1 MTTTGKKLKVIFML
15 IILSLSNF
23 VPLSAIA
30 DTTDDPTVLE
40 TISAEVISDQS
51 GKKALNIK
59 LNANNTSAEKIEKE
73 TGLVENYLSDVER
86 KEGDGYAYQ
95 VNSGK
100 ITLEISSNTKQ
111 TIDLSFPIDPA
122 LYHSQANKL
131 IVDNKE
137 YDIIDETENKKD
149 TDVSVPKPDEIEE
162 ESSKENENSV
172 SPFTLPTLSLPAVS
186 VPSNQ
191 TIPTEYT
198 TDDQG
203 TYPKASWQ
211 PTGNTNVL
219 DHQGNK
225 NGTNQW
231 DGINSWNGDPNDRTH
246 SYIEYGGTGNQADYA
261 IRKYAKETSTPG
273 LFDVYLNARGNVQ
286 KDITPLDLVL
296 VVDWSGSMNDN
307 NRIGEVKIGVDRF
320 VDTLADSGI
329 TDKINMG
336 YVGYSIEGYSYSNG
350 AVQMGSF
357 DSVKNQV
364 KSITPSWTNGGTFTQ
379 KALRDAGN
387 MLSVPN
393 GHKKVIVLLTDGVP
407 TFSYK
412 VQRVHAQSSSNYYGT
427 QFSNTQDRPGNTSLI
442 SRIYDA
448 PDQNNL
454 SRRIDSTFIATIGE
468 AMALK
473 ERGIE
478 IHGLGIQL
486 QSDPAAGLS
495 KAEVESRMRQMVSS
509 DEKGDLYYESAD
521 HATDISEYLA
531 KKAVQ
536 ISATVSNGQINDPIA
551 EPFIY
556 QPGTLSVKSVGTSP
570 TTVTPSISIE
580 GNTIKSNQ
588 IYLGKDQEIQI
599 HYQVRIQTENE
610 DFHPNF
616 WYQMNGR
623 TTFQPNIDTNELAE
637 FGIPSAKAPGVS
649 LHIKKLWEEFDNNL
663 ADRPDQVTF
672 EIQREHTTNA
682 AAWKNGYIRIIK
694 PAKDTTN
701 TWERADID
709 KLSANSGESYQ
720 EILSLPQYNNQGQAF
735 SYQTIKE
742 LPVPGYNSQQI
753 DAMTWK
759 NTKQFTP
766 LNLKITKNSSTG
778 EKDLIG
784 AVFKLTGDSIDTLLT
799 DHGDGT
805 YSLPEN
811 VKLQKEM
818 TYTLTETKAP
828 EGHELSKKTTWEIK
842 IASDGTVT
850 IDGKTVTTSDDTIQ
864 LTIENP
870 FVEVPVAVRKY
881 AMQGTD
887 KEINLKGAAFSL
899 QKKEAN
905 GTYQPIDSQT
915 TNEKGQLIVN
925 HLEVGKYNLE
935 EVKAPD
941 NAEMIEK
948 QTITPFEILANSQTP
963 VEKTIKND
971 TSKVDKTTP
980 QLNGKDVAI
989 GEKIQYE
996 ISVNIPLGIADKE
1009 GTQNKYTTFKLIDTH
1024 DAALTFDNDSSGT
1037 YAYALYDGNKEIDP
1051 VNYSVTEQ
1059 TDGFTVSVDP
1069 NYIPSLTPGGTLKF
1083 VYYMHLNEKADP
1095 TKGFSNQANVD
1106 NGHTND
1112 QTPPSVDVV
1121 TGGKRFVKVDGDV
1134 TSDQTLAGAE
1144 FVVRDQDSDTAKY
1157 LSIDPSTKAVS
1168 WVSAKESATVFTTT
1182 SNGLIDVTG
1191 LKYGTY
1197 YLEET
1202 KAPEKYVP
1210 LTNRVAFTID
1220 EQSYVTAGQ
1229 LISPEKIPNKHKG
1242 TLPSTGGKG
1251 IYVYIGAGVVL
1262 LLIAGLYFARRKH
1275 SQI

>member
-1 MTTTGKKLKVIFML
+1 MTTTGKKLKVVFVL
-15 IILSLSNF
+15 ILLSLSNILP
-23 VPLSAIA
+23 VTAIA
-30 DTTDDPTVLE
+30 EAADNPTMLE
-40 TISAEVISDQS
+40 IISAEITSDQS
-51 GKKALNIK
+51 GKKALNVK
-59 LNANNTSAEKIEKE
+59 LNANNNSTKKVEKE
-73 TGLVENYLSDVER
+73 IGLVENYLSDVER

-95 VNSGK
+95 VKSGK
-100 ITLEISSNTKQ
+100 TMLEISPNTKQ
-111 TIDLSFPIDPA
+111 TINLSLPIDPT
-122 LYHSQANKL
+122 LYHSQTNKL

-137 YDIIDETENKKD
+137 YDITDAKEHKKETEVSTSNTDETKEG
-149 TDVSVPKPDEIEE
+149 VSE
-162 ESSKENENSV
+162 ENENSV
-172 SPFTLPTLSLPAVS
+172 SPFTLPRLSLPAVTVS
-186 VPSNQ
+186 TNQ
-191 TIPTEYT
+191 TISTEYT

-203 TYPKASWQ
+203 TYPKANWQ

-225 NGTNQW
+225 NGSNQW
-231 DGINSWNGDPNDRTH
+231 DGINSWDGDPNDRTH

-261 IRKYAKETSTPG
+261 IRKFAKETTTPG

-307 NRIGEVKIGVDRF
+307 DRIGEVKIGVDRF

-336 YVGYSIEGYSYSNG
+336 YVGYSSEGHNYSNG
-350 AVQMGSF
+350 TVQMGSF

-379 KALRDAGN
+379 KGLRDAGD

-412 VQRVHAQSSSNYYGT
+412 VQRVRAQSSNDYYGT
-427 QFSNTQDRPGNTSLI
+427 QFSNTQDQPGNTS
-442 SRIYDA
+442 RIARSYYA
-448 PDQNNL
+448 PDQNNQ

-556 QPGTLSVKSVGTSP
+556 QPGTLSVKSVGTNP
-570 TTVTPSISIE
+570 TTVTPTISID

-588 IYLGKDQEIQI
+588 IYLGKNQEIQI

-623 TTFQPNIDTNELAE
+623 TTFQPSIDTDELAE
-637 FGIPSAKAPGVS
+637 FGIPSAKAPGVN
-649 LHIKKLWEEFDNNL
+649 LHIKKLWEEFDNNP
-663 ADRPDQVTF
+663 ANRPDQVTF
-672 EIQREHTTNA
+672 EIQRNHTTDA
-682 AAWKNGYIRIIK
+682 AAWKNGYIRITK
-694 PAKDTTN
+694 PTKDTAN
-701 TWERADID
+701 TWERADVE

-742 LPVPGYNSQQI
+742 LPVPGYDSQQI
-753 DAMTWK
+753 DALTWK

-766 LNLKITKNSSTG
+766 LDLKITKNSSTG

-799 DHGDGT
+799 DNGDGT

-828 EGHELSKKTTWEIK
+828 EGHELSKKTTWKIK
-842 IASDGTVT
+842 IASNGTVT
-850 IDGKTVTTSDDTIQ
+850 VDGKIVTTSDDTIQ

-870 FVEVPVAVRKY
+870 FIEIPIAVRKY
-881 AMQGTD
+881 TMQGTG
-887 KEINLKGAAFSL
+887 KEMNLKGAAFAL
-899 QKKEAN
+899 QKKETN
-905 GTYQPIDSQT
+905 GAYQPMDNQT
-915 TNEKGQLIVN
+915 TNEKG
-925 HLEVGKYNLE
+925 
-935 EVKAPD
+935 
-941 NAEMIEK
+941 
-948 QTITPFEILANSQTP
+948 LA
-963 VEKTIKND
+963 I
-971 TSKVDKTTP
+971 
-980 QLNGKDVAI
+980 
-989 GEKIQYE
+989 
-996 ISVNIPLGIADKE
+996 
-1009 GTQNKYTTFKLIDTH
+1009 
-1024 DAALTFDNDSSGT
+1024 FD
-1037 YAYALYDGNKEIDP
+1037 
-1051 VNYSVTEQ
+1051 
-1059 TDGFTVSVDP
+1059 
-1069 NYIPSLTPGGTLKF
+1069 SLTPGEYRVVETAGPAGYDTSPGNYEFQIDKYGKIIYTGKNIETTNGMWTLTHQNRLKAFDLTVHKKEDNGQALKGAKFRLQGPEIDLELPKDGQETDTFLFENLKPGTYKLTETFTPGGYQGLKEP
-1083 VYYMHLNEKADP
+1083 VTIIIKEDGSIQVEGQDYESVLSPGAKNNQISLDI
-1095 TKGFSNQANVD
+1095 TNQAKV
-1106 NGHTND
+1106 
-1112 QTPPSVDVV
+1112 PLPE
-1121 TGGKRFVKVDGDV
+1121 TGGIGR
-1134 TSDQTLAGAE
+1134 L
-1144 FVVRDQDSDTAKY
+1144 
-1157 LSIDPSTKAVS
+1157 
-1168 WVSAKESATVFTTT
+1168 
-1182 SNGLIDVTG
+1182 
-1191 LKYGTY
+1191 
-1197 YLEET
+1197 
-1202 KAPEKYVP
+1202 
-1210 LTNRVAFTID
+1210 
-1220 EQSYVTAGQ
+1220 
-1229 LISPEKIPNKHKG
+1229 
-1242 TLPSTGGKG
+1242 G
-1251 IYVYIGAGVVL
+1251 IYLVGMIGCTFSIWYLFFKKERG
-1262 LLIAGLYFARRKH
+1262 G
-1275 SQI
+1275 S

>member
-1 MTTTGKKLKVIFML
+1 MTTTGKKLKVVFVL
-15 IILSLSNF
+15 ILLSLSNILP
-23 VPLSAIA
+23 VTAIA
-30 DTTDDPTVLE
+30 EATDNPTMLE
-40 TISAEVISDQS
+40 IISAEITSDQS
-51 GKKALNIK
+51 GKKALNVK
-59 LNANNTSAEKIEKE
+59 LNANNNSTEKVEKE
-73 TGLVENYLSDVER
+73 IGLVENYLSDVER

-95 VNSGK
+95 VKSGK
-100 ITLEISSNTKQ
+100 TTLEISPNTKQ
-111 TIDLSFPIDPA
+111 TINLSLPIDPT
-122 LYHSQANKL
+122 LYHSQTNKL

-137 YDIIDETENKKD
+137 YDITDATEHKKETEVSTPNTDETKEG
-149 TDVSVPKPDEIEE
+149 VPE
-162 ESSKENENSV
+162 ENENSV
-172 SPFTLPTLSLPAVS
+172 SPFTLPTLSLPAMTVS
-186 VPSNQ
+186 ANQ

-203 TYPKASWQ
+203 TYPKANWQ

-225 NGTNQW
+225 NGSNQW
-231 DGINSWNGDPNDRTH
+231 DGINSWDGDPNDRTH

-261 IRKYAKETSTPG
+261 IRKFAKETTTPG

-307 NRIGEVKIGVDRF
+307 DRIGEVKIGVDRF
-320 VDTLADSGI
+320 VDTLSDSGI

-336 YVGYSIEGYSYSNG
+336 YVDYSSDGYNYSNG
-350 AVQMGSF
+350 TVQMGSF

-379 KALRDAGN
+379 KGLRDAGD

-412 VQRVHAQSSSNYYGT
+412 VQRVHAQPSNDYYGT
-427 QFSNTQDRPGNTSLI
+427 QFSNTQDQPGNTS
-442 SRIYDA
+442 RIARSYYA
-448 PDQNNL
+448 PDQNNQ

-495 KAEVESRMRQMVSS
+495 KAEVESRMRQMVSA

-556 QPGTLSVKSVGTSP
+556 KPGTLSVKSVGTNP
-570 TTVTPSISIE
+570 TTVTPTISID

-610 DFHPNF
+610 DFQPNF

-623 TTFQPNIDTNELAE
+623 TTFQPSIDTDELAE
-637 FGIPSAKAPGVS
+637 FGIPSAKAPGVN
-649 LHIKKLWEEFDNNL
+649 LHIKKLWEEFDNNP
-663 ADRPDQVTF
+663 ANRPDQVTF
-672 EIQREHTTNA
+672 EIQRNHTTDA
-682 AAWKNGYIRIIK
+682 AAWKNGYIRITK
-694 PAKDTTN
+694 PAKDTAN
-701 TWERADID
+701 SWERADVD
-709 KLSANSGESYQ
+709 KLSANSGESYH

-742 LPVPGYNSQQI
+742 LPVPGYDSQQI
-753 DAMTWK
+753 DALTWK

-766 LNLKITKNSSTG
+766 LDLKITKNSSTG

-799 DHGDGT
+799 DNGDGT

-870 FVEVPVAVRKY
+870 FVEIPIAVRKY
-881 AMQGTD
+881 TMQGTG
-887 KEINLKGAAFSL
+887 KEMNLKGAAFAL

-905 GTYQPIDSQT
+905 GAYQPMDSQT
-915 TNEKGQLIVN
+915 TNEKG
-925 HLEVGKYNLE
+925 
-935 EVKAPD
+935 
-941 NAEMIEK
+941 
-948 QTITPFEILANSQTP
+948 LA
-963 VEKTIKND
+963 I
-971 TSKVDKTTP
+971 
-980 QLNGKDVAI
+980 
-989 GEKIQYE
+989 
-996 ISVNIPLGIADKE
+996 
-1009 GTQNKYTTFKLIDTH
+1009 
-1024 DAALTFDNDSSGT
+1024 FD
-1037 YAYALYDGNKEIDP
+1037 
-1051 VNYSVTEQ
+1051 
-1059 TDGFTVSVDP
+1059 
-1069 NYIPSLTPGGTLKF
+1069 SLTPGEYRVVETAGPVGYDTSPGNYEFQIDKYGKIIYTGENTETTNGMWTLT
-1083 VYYMHLNEKADP
+1083 HQNRLKAFDL
-1095 TKGFSNQANVD
+1095 TVHKKED
-1106 NGHTND
+1106 NGQALKGAKFRLQGPEMD
-1112 QTPPSVDVV
+1112 LELP
-1121 TGGKRFVKVDGDV
+1121 K
-1134 TSDQTLAGAE
+1134 AGQE
-1144 FVVRDQDSDTAKY
+1144 TDTF
-1157 LSIDPSTKAVS
+1157 LF
-1168 WVSAKESATVFTTT
+1168 E
-1182 SNGLIDVTG
+1182 N
-1191 LKYGTY
+1191 LKPGTY
-1197 YLEET
+1197 KLTET
-1202 KAPEKYVP
+1202 FTPVCQ
-1210 LTNRVAFTID
+1210 NRD
-1220 EQSYVTAGQ
+1220 
-1229 LISPEKIPNKHKG
+1229 K
-1242 TLPSTGGKG
+1242 
-1251 IYVYIGAGVVL
+1251 
-1262 LLIAGLYFARRKH
+1262 
-1275 SQI
+1275 

>member
-1 MTTTGKKLKVIFML
+1 MTTTGKKLKVVFVL
-15 IILSLSNF
+15 ILLSLSNILP
-23 VPLSAIA
+23 VTATA
-30 DTTDDPTVLE
+30 EATDNPTMLE
-40 TISAEVISDQS
+40 IISAEITSDQS
-51 GKKALNIK
+51 GKKALNVK
-59 LNANNTSAEKIEKE
+59 LNANNNSTEKVEKE
-73 TGLVENYLSDVER
+73 IGLVENYLRDVER

-95 VNSGK
+95 VKSGK
-100 ITLEISSNTKQ
+100 TTLEISPNTKQ
-111 TIDLSFPIDPA
+111 TINLSLPIDPT
-122 LYHSQANKL
+122 LYHSQTNKL

-137 YDIIDETENKKD
+137 YDITDATEHKKETEVSTPNTDETKEGI
-149 TDVSVPKPDEIEE
+149 SE
-162 ESSKENENSV
+162 ENENSV
-172 SPFTLPTLSLPAVS
+172 SPFTLPTLSLPAMTVS
-186 VPSNQ
+186 ANQ

-203 TYPKASWQ
+203 TYPKANWQ

-225 NGTNQW
+225 NGSNQW
-231 DGINSWNGDPNDRTH
+231 DGINSWDGDPNDRTH

-261 IRKYAKETSTPG
+261 IRKFAKETTTPG

-307 NRIGEVKIGVDRF
+307 DRIGEVKIGVDRF

-336 YVGYSIEGYSYSNG
+336 YVGYSSEGHLYSNG
-350 AVQMGSF
+350 TVQMGSF

-379 KALRDAGN
+379 KGLRDAGD

-412 VQRVHAQSSSNYYGT
+412 VQRVHAQSSNDYYGT
-427 QFSNTQDRPGNTSLI
+427 QFSNTQDQPGNTS
-442 SRIYDA
+442 RIARSYYA
-448 PDQNNL
+448 PDQNNQ

-495 KAEVESRMRQMVSS
+495 KAEVESRMRQMVSA

-556 QPGTLSVKSVGTSP
+556 QPGTLSVKSVGTNP
-570 TTVTPSISIE
+570 TTVTPTISID

-623 TTFQPNIDTNELAE
+623 TTFQPSIDTDELAE
-637 FGIPSAKAPGVS
+637 FGIPSAKAPGIN
-649 LHIKKLWEEFDNNL
+649 LHIKKLWEEFDNNP
-663 ADRPDQVTF
+663 ANRPDQVTF
-672 EIQREHTTNA
+672 EIQRNHTTDA
-682 AAWKNGYIRIIK
+682 AAWKNGYIRITK
-694 PAKDTTN
+694 PAKDTAN
-701 TWERADID
+701 SWERADVD
-709 KLSANSGESYQ
+709 KLSANSGESYH

-742 LPVPGYNSQQI
+742 LPVPGYDSQQI
-753 DAMTWK
+753 DALTWK

-766 LNLKITKNSSTG
+766 LDLKITKNSSTG
-778 EKDLIG
+778 EKKLIG

-870 FVEVPVAVRKY
+870 FVEIPIAVRKY
-881 AMQGTD
+881 TMQRTG
-887 KEINLKGAAFSL
+887 KEMNLKGAAFSL

-905 GTYQPIDSQT
+905 GAYQPMDSQT
-915 TNEKGQLIVN
+915 TNEKG
-925 HLEVGKYNLE
+925 
-935 EVKAPD
+935 
-941 NAEMIEK
+941 
-948 QTITPFEILANSQTP
+948 LA
-963 VEKTIKND
+963 I
-971 TSKVDKTTP
+971 
-980 QLNGKDVAI
+980 
-989 GEKIQYE
+989 
-996 ISVNIPLGIADKE
+996 
-1009 GTQNKYTTFKLIDTH
+1009 
-1024 DAALTFDNDSSGT
+1024 FD
-1037 YAYALYDGNKEIDP
+1037 
-1051 VNYSVTEQ
+1051 
-1059 TDGFTVSVDP
+1059 
-1069 NYIPSLTPGGTLKF
+1069 SLTPGEYRVVETAGPVGYDTSPGNYEFQIDKYGKIIYTGKNTETTNGMWTLTHQNRLKAFDLTVHKKEDNGQALKGAKFRLQGPEMDLELPKDGQETDTFLFENLKPGTYKLTETFTPEGYQGLK
-1083 VYYMHLNEKADP
+1083 DP
-1095 TKGFSNQANVD
+1095 VTIIIKEDGSIQVDGQEYESVLSPGAKNNQISLDITNQAKVPLPD
-1106 NGHTND
+1106 
-1112 QTPPSVDVV
+1112 
-1121 TGGKRFVKVDGDV
+1121 TGGIGR
-1134 TSDQTLAGAE
+1134 L
-1144 FVVRDQDSDTAKY
+1144 
-1157 LSIDPSTKAVS
+1157 
-1168 WVSAKESATVFTTT
+1168 
-1182 SNGLIDVTG
+1182 
-1191 LKYGTY
+1191 
-1197 YLEET
+1197 
-1202 KAPEKYVP
+1202 
-1210 LTNRVAFTID
+1210 
-1220 EQSYVTAGQ
+1220 
-1229 LISPEKIPNKHKG
+1229 
-1242 TLPSTGGKG
+1242 G
-1251 IYVYIGAGVVL
+1251 IYLVGMIGCTFSIWYLFFKKERG
-1262 LLIAGLYFARRKH
+1262 G
-1275 SQI
+1275 S

>member
-1 MTTTGKKLKVIFML
+1 MTTTGKKLKVVFVL
-15 IILSLSNF
+15 ILLSLSNILP
-23 VPLSAIA
+23 VTAIA
-30 DTTDDPTVLE
+30 EAADNPTMLE
-40 TISAEVISDQS
+40 IISAEITSDQS
-51 GKKALNIK
+51 GKKALNVK
-59 LNANNTSAEKIEKE
+59 LNANNNSTKKVEKE
-73 TGLVENYLSDVER
+73 IGLVENYLSDVER

-95 VNSGK
+95 VKSGK
-100 ITLEISSNTKQ
+100 TMLEISPNTKQ
-111 TIDLSFPIDPA
+111 TINLSLPIDPT
-122 LYHSQANKL
+122 LYHSQTNKL

-137 YDIIDETENKKD
+137 YDITDAKEHKKETEVSTSNTDETKEG
-149 TDVSVPKPDEIEE
+149 VSE
-162 ESSKENENSV
+162 ENENSV
-172 SPFTLPTLSLPAVS
+172 SPFTLPRLSLPVVTVS
-186 VPSNQ
+186 TNQ
-191 TIPTEYT
+191 TISTEYT

-203 TYPKASWQ
+203 TYPKANWQ

-225 NGTNQW
+225 NGSNQW
-231 DGINSWNGDPNDRTH
+231 DGINSWDGDPNDRTH

-261 IRKYAKETSTPG
+261 IRKFAKETTTPG

-307 NRIGEVKIGVDRF
+307 DRIGEVKIGVDRF

-336 YVGYSIEGYSYSNG
+336 YVGYSSEGHNYSNG
-350 AVQMGSF
+350 TVQMGSF

-379 KALRDAGN
+379 KGLRDAGD

-412 VQRVHAQSSSNYYGT
+412 VQRVRAQSSNDYYGT
-427 QFSNTQDRPGNTSLI
+427 QFSNTQDQPGNTS
-442 SRIYDA
+442 RIARSYYA
-448 PDQNNL
+448 PDQNNQ

-486 QSDPAAGLS
+486 QSDSAAGLS
-495 KAEVESRMRQMVSS
+495 KAEVESRMRKMVSA

-556 QPGTLSVKSVGTSP
+556 QPGTLSVKSVGTNP
-570 TTVTPSISIE
+570 TTVTPTISID

-588 IYLGKDQEIQI
+588 IYLGKNQEIQI
-599 HYQVRIQTENE
+599 HYQVRIQTEDE

-623 TTFQPNIDTNELAE
+623 TTFQPSIDTDELAE
-637 FGIPSAKAPGVS
+637 FGIPSAKAPGVN
-649 LHIKKLWEEFDNNL
+649 LHIKKLWEEFDNNP
-663 ADRPDQVTF
+663 ANRPDQVTF
-672 EIQREHTTNA
+672 EIQRNHTTDA
-682 AAWKNGYIRIIK
+682 AAWKNGYIRITK
-694 PAKDTTN
+694 PTKDTAN
-701 TWERADID
+701 TWERADVE

-742 LPVPGYNSQQI
+742 LPVPGYDSQQI
-753 DAMTWK
+753 DALTWK

-766 LNLKITKNSSTG
+766 LDLKITKNSSTG

-799 DHGDGT
+799 DNGDGT

-828 EGHELSKKTTWEIK
+828 EGHELSKKTTWKIK
-842 IASDGTVT
+842 IASNGTVT
-850 IDGKTVTTSDDTIQ
+850 VDGKIVTTSDDTIQ

-870 FVEVPVAVRKY
+870 FIEIPIAVRKY
-881 AMQGTD
+881 TMQGTG
-887 KEINLKGAAFSL
+887 KEMNLKGAAFAL

-905 GTYQPIDSQT
+905 GAYQPMDNQT
-915 TNEKGQLIVN
+915 TNEKG
-925 HLEVGKYNLE
+925 
-935 EVKAPD
+935 
-941 NAEMIEK
+941 
-948 QTITPFEILANSQTP
+948 LA
-963 VEKTIKND
+963 I
-971 TSKVDKTTP
+971 
-980 QLNGKDVAI
+980 
-989 GEKIQYE
+989 
-996 ISVNIPLGIADKE
+996 
-1009 GTQNKYTTFKLIDTH
+1009 
-1024 DAALTFDNDSSGT
+1024 FD
-1037 YAYALYDGNKEIDP
+1037 
-1051 VNYSVTEQ
+1051 
-1059 TDGFTVSVDP
+1059 
-1069 NYIPSLTPGGTLKF
+1069 SLTPGEYRVVETAGPAGYDTSPGNYEFQIDKYGKIIYTGKNIETTNGMWTLTHQNRLKAFDLTVHKKEDNGQALKGAKFRLQGPEIDLELPKDGQETDTFLFENLKPGTYKLTETFTPGGYQGLK
-1083 VYYMHLNEKADP
+1083 DP
-1095 TKGFSNQANVD
+1095 VTIIIKEDGSIQVEGQDYESVLSPGAKNNQISLDITNQAKV
-1106 NGHTND
+1106 
-1112 QTPPSVDVV
+1112 PLPE
-1121 TGGKRFVKVDGDV
+1121 TGGIGR
-1134 TSDQTLAGAE
+1134 L
-1144 FVVRDQDSDTAKY
+1144 
-1157 LSIDPSTKAVS
+1157 
-1168 WVSAKESATVFTTT
+1168 
-1182 SNGLIDVTG
+1182 
-1191 LKYGTY
+1191 
-1197 YLEET
+1197 
-1202 KAPEKYVP
+1202 
-1210 LTNRVAFTID
+1210 
-1220 EQSYVTAGQ
+1220 
-1229 LISPEKIPNKHKG
+1229 
-1242 TLPSTGGKG
+1242 G
-1251 IYVYIGAGVVL
+1251 IYLVGMIGCTFSIWYLFFKKERG
-1262 LLIAGLYFARRKH
+1262 G
-1275 SQI
+1275 S

>member
-1 MTTTGKKLKVIFML
+1 MTTTGKKLKVVFVL
-15 IILSLSNF
+15 ILLSLSNILP
-23 VPLSAIA
+23 VTAIA
-30 DTTDDPTVLE
+30 EAADNPTMLE
-40 TISAEVISDQS
+40 IISAEITSDQS
-51 GKKALNIK
+51 GKKALNVK
-59 LNANNTSAEKIEKE
+59 LNANNNSTKKVEKE
-73 TGLVENYLSDVER
+73 IGLVENYLSDVER

-95 VNSGK
+95 VKSGK
-100 ITLEISSNTKQ
+100 TMLEISPNTKQ
-111 TIDLSFPIDPA
+111 TINLSLPIDPT
-122 LYHSQANKL
+122 LYHSQTNKL

-137 YDIIDETENKKD
+137 YDITDAKEHKKETEVSTSNTDETKEG
-149 TDVSVPKPDEIEE
+149 VSE
-162 ESSKENENSV
+162 ENENSV
-172 SPFTLPTLSLPAVS
+172 SPFTLPRLSLPAVTVS
-186 VPSNQ
+186 TNQ
-191 TIPTEYT
+191 TISTEYT

-203 TYPKASWQ
+203 TYPKANWQ

-225 NGTNQW
+225 NGSNQW
-231 DGINSWNGDPNDRTH
+231 DGINSWDGDPNDRTH

-261 IRKYAKETSTPG
+261 IRKFAKETTTPG

-307 NRIGEVKIGVDRF
+307 DRIGEVKIGVDRF

-336 YVGYSIEGYSYSNG
+336 YVGYSSEGHNYSNG
-350 AVQMGSF
+350 TVQMGSF
-357 DSVKNQV
+357 ASVKNQV

-379 KALRDAGN
+379 KGLRDAGD

-393 GHKKVIVLLTDGVP
+393 GHKKVIVLLMDGVP

-412 VQRVHAQSSSNYYGT
+412 VQRVRAQSSNDYYGT

-448 PDQNNL
+448 PDQNNQ

-486 QSDPAAGLS
+486 QSDSAAGLS
-495 KAEVESRMRQMVSS
+495 KAEVESRMRKMVSA

-556 QPGTLSVKSVGTSP
+556 QPGTLSVKSVGTNP
-570 TTVTPSISIE
+570 TTVTPTISID

-588 IYLGKDQEIQI
+588 IYLGKNQEIQI

-623 TTFQPNIDTNELAE
+623 TTFQPSIDTDELAE
-637 FGIPSAKAPGVS
+637 FGIPSAKAPGVN
-649 LHIKKLWEEFDNNL
+649 LHIKKLWEEFDNNP
-663 ADRPDQVTF
+663 ANRPDQVTF
-672 EIQREHTTNA
+672 EIQRNHTTDA

-694 PAKDTTN
+694 PTKDTAN
-701 TWERADID
+701 TWERADVE

-742 LPVPGYNSQQI
+742 LPVPGYDSQQI
-753 DAMTWK
+753 DALTWK

-766 LNLKITKNSSTG
+766 LDLKITKNSSTG

-799 DHGDGT
+799 DNGDGT

-828 EGHELSKKTTWEIK
+828 EGHELSKKTTWKIK
-842 IASDGTVT
+842 IASNGTVT
-850 IDGKTVTTSDDTIQ
+850 VDGKIVTTSDDTIQ

-870 FVEVPVAVRKY
+870 FIEIPIAVRKY
-881 AMQGTD
+881 TMQGTG
-887 KEINLKGAAFSL
+887 KEMNLKGAAFAL
-899 QKKEAN
+899 QKKETN
-905 GTYQPIDSQT
+905 GAYQPMDNQT
-915 TNEKGQLIVN
+915 TNEKG
-925 HLEVGKYNLE
+925 
-935 EVKAPD
+935 
-941 NAEMIEK
+941 
-948 QTITPFEILANSQTP
+948 LA
-963 VEKTIKND
+963 I
-971 TSKVDKTTP
+971 
-980 QLNGKDVAI
+980 
-989 GEKIQYE
+989 
-996 ISVNIPLGIADKE
+996 
-1009 GTQNKYTTFKLIDTH
+1009 
-1024 DAALTFDNDSSGT
+1024 FD
-1037 YAYALYDGNKEIDP
+1037 
-1051 VNYSVTEQ
+1051 
-1059 TDGFTVSVDP
+1059 
-1069 NYIPSLTPGGTLKF
+1069 SLTPGEYRVVETAGPAGYDTSPGNYEFQIDKYGKIIYTGKNIETTNGMWTLTHQNRLKAFDLTVHKKEDNGQALKGAKFRLQGPEIDLELPKDGQETDTFLFENLKPGTYKLTETFTPGGYQGLK
-1083 VYYMHLNEKADP
+1083 DP
-1095 TKGFSNQANVD
+1095 VTIIIKEDGSIQVEGQDYESVLSPGAKNNQISLDITNQAKV
-1106 NGHTND
+1106 
-1112 QTPPSVDVV
+1112 PLPE
-1121 TGGKRFVKVDGDV
+1121 TGGIGR
-1134 TSDQTLAGAE
+1134 L
-1144 FVVRDQDSDTAKY
+1144 
-1157 LSIDPSTKAVS
+1157 
-1168 WVSAKESATVFTTT
+1168 
-1182 SNGLIDVTG
+1182 
-1191 LKYGTY
+1191 
-1197 YLEET
+1197 
-1202 KAPEKYVP
+1202 
-1210 LTNRVAFTID
+1210 
-1220 EQSYVTAGQ
+1220 
-1229 LISPEKIPNKHKG
+1229 
-1242 TLPSTGGKG
+1242 G
-1251 IYVYIGAGVVL
+1251 IYLVGMIGCTFSIWYLFFKKERG
-1262 LLIAGLYFARRKH
+1262 G
-1275 SQI
+1275 S

>member
-1 MTTTGKKLKVIFML
+1 MTTTGKKLKVVFVL
-15 IILSLSNF
+15 ILLSLSNILP
-23 VPLSAIA
+23 VTATA
-30 DTTDDPTVLE
+30 EATDNPTMLE
-40 TISAEVISDQS
+40 IISAEITSDQS
-51 GKKALNIK
+51 GKKALNVK
-59 LNANNTSAEKIEKE
+59 LNANNNSTEKVEKE
-73 TGLVENYLSDVER
+73 IGLVENYLRDVER

-95 VNSGK
+95 VKSGK
-100 ITLEISSNTKQ
+100 TTLEISPNTKQ
-111 TIDLSFPIDPA
+111 TINLSLPIDPT
-122 LYHSQANKL
+122 LYHTQTNKL

-137 YDIIDETENKKD
+137 YDITDATEHKKETEVSTPNTDETKEGI
-149 TDVSVPKPDEIEE
+149 SE
-162 ESSKENENSV
+162 ENENSV
-172 SPFTLPTLSLPAVS
+172 SPFTLPTLSLPAVTVS
-186 VPSNQ
+186 ANQ

-203 TYPKASWQ
+203 TYPKANWQ

-225 NGTNQW
+225 NGSNQW
-231 DGINSWNGDPNDRTH
+231 DGINSWDGDPNDRTH

-261 IRKYAKETSTPG
+261 IRKFAKETTTPG

-307 NRIGEVKIGVDRF
+307 DRIGEVKIGVDRF

-336 YVGYSIEGYSYSNG
+336 YVGYSSDGYNYSNG
-350 AVQMGSF
+350 TVQMGSF

-379 KALRDAGN
+379 KGLRDAGD

-412 VQRVHAQSSSNYYGT
+412 VQRVHAQSSNDYYGT
-427 QFSNTQDRPGNTSLI
+427 QFSNTQDQPGNTS
-442 SRIYDA
+442 RIARSYYA
-448 PDQNNL
+448 PDQNNR

-495 KAEVESRMRQMVSS
+495 KAEVESRMRQMVSA

-556 QPGTLSVKSVGTSP
+556 QPGTLSVKSVGTNP
-570 TTVTPSISIE
+570 TTVTPTISID

-623 TTFQPNIDTNELAE
+623 TTFQPSIDTDELAE
-637 FGIPSAKAPGVS
+637 FGIPSAKAPGVN
-649 LHIKKLWEEFDNNL
+649 LHIKKLWEEFDNNPSN
-663 ADRPDQVTF
+663 RPDQVTF
-672 EIQREHTTNA
+672 EIQRNHTTDA
-682 AAWKNGYIRIIK
+682 AAWKNGYIRITK
-694 PAKDTTN
+694 PAKDTAN
-701 TWERADID
+701 SWERADVD
-709 KLSANSGESYQ
+709 KLSANSGESYH

-742 LPVPGYNSQQI
+742 LPVPGYDSQQI
-753 DAMTWK
+753 DALTWK

-766 LNLKITKNSSTG
+766 LDLKITKNSSTG

-799 DHGDGT
+799 DNGDGT

-870 FVEVPVAVRKY
+870 FVEIPIAVRKY
-881 AMQGTD
+881 TMQGTG
-887 KEINLKGAAFSL
+887 KEMNLKGAAFAL

-905 GTYQPIDSQT
+905 GAYQPMDSQT
-915 TNEKGQLIVN
+915 TNEKG
-925 HLEVGKYNLE
+925 
-935 EVKAPD
+935 
-941 NAEMIEK
+941 
-948 QTITPFEILANSQTP
+948 LA
-963 VEKTIKND
+963 I
-971 TSKVDKTTP
+971 
-980 QLNGKDVAI
+980 
-989 GEKIQYE
+989 
-996 ISVNIPLGIADKE
+996 
-1009 GTQNKYTTFKLIDTH
+1009 
-1024 DAALTFDNDSSGT
+1024 FD
-1037 YAYALYDGNKEIDP
+1037 
-1051 VNYSVTEQ
+1051 
-1059 TDGFTVSVDP
+1059 
-1069 NYIPSLTPGGTLKF
+1069 SLTPGEYRVVETAGPAGYDTSPGNYEFQIDKYGKIIYTGKNTETTNGMWTLTHQNRLKAFDLTVHKKEDNGQALKGAKFRLQGPEMDLELPKDGQETDTFLFENLKPGTYKLTETFTPEGYQGLK
-1083 VYYMHLNEKADP
+1083 DP
-1095 TKGFSNQANVD
+1095 VTIIIKEDGSIQVGGQEYESVLSPGAKNNQISLDITNQAKVPLPD
-1106 NGHTND
+1106 
-1112 QTPPSVDVV
+1112 
-1121 TGGKRFVKVDGDV
+1121 TGGIGR
-1134 TSDQTLAGAE
+1134 L
-1144 FVVRDQDSDTAKY
+1144 
-1157 LSIDPSTKAVS
+1157 
-1168 WVSAKESATVFTTT
+1168 
-1182 SNGLIDVTG
+1182 
-1191 LKYGTY
+1191 
-1197 YLEET
+1197 
-1202 KAPEKYVP
+1202 
-1210 LTNRVAFTID
+1210 
-1220 EQSYVTAGQ
+1220 
-1229 LISPEKIPNKHKG
+1229 
-1242 TLPSTGGKG
+1242 G
-1251 IYVYIGAGVVL
+1251 IYLVGMIGCTFSIWYLFFKKERG
-1262 LLIAGLYFARRKH
+1262 G
-1275 SQI
+1275 S

>member
-1 MTTTGKKLKVIFML
+1 MTTTGKKLKVVFVL
-15 IILSLSNF
+15 ILLSLSNILP
-23 VPLSAIA
+23 VTAIA
-30 DTTDDPTVLE
+30 EATDNPTMLE
-40 TISAEVISDQS
+40 IISAEITSDQS
-51 GKKALNIK
+51 GKKALNVK
-59 LNANNTSAEKIEKE
+59 LNANNNSTEKVEKE
-73 TGLVENYLSDVER
+73 IGLVENYLSDVER

-95 VNSGK
+95 VKSGK
-100 ITLEISSNTKQ
+100 TTLEISPNTKQ
-111 TIDLSFPIDPA
+111 TINLSLPIDPT
-122 LYHSQANKL
+122 LYHSQTNKL

-137 YDIIDETENKKD
+137 YDITDATEHKKETEVSTPNTDETKEG
-149 TDVSVPKPDEIEE
+149 VPE
-162 ESSKENENSV
+162 ENENSV
-172 SPFTLPTLSLPAVS
+172 SPFTLPTLSLPAMTVS
-186 VPSNQ
+186 ANQ

-203 TYPKASWQ
+203 TYPKANWQ

-225 NGTNQW
+225 NGSNQW
-231 DGINSWNGDPNDRTH
+231 DGINSWDGDPNDRTH

-261 IRKYAKETSTPG
+261 IRKFAKETTTPG

-296 VVDWSGSMNDN
+296 VVDWSGSMNGND
-307 NRIGEVKIGVDRF
+307 RIGEVKIGVDRF
-320 VDTLADSGI
+320 VDTLSDSGI

-336 YVGYSIEGYSYSNG
+336 YVGYSSDGYNYSNG
-350 AVQMGSF
+350 TVQMGSF

-379 KALRDAGN
+379 KGLRDAGD

-412 VQRVHAQSSSNYYGT
+412 VQRVHAQPSNDYYGT
-427 QFSNTQDRPGNTSLI
+427 QFSNTQDQPGNTS
-442 SRIYDA
+442 RIARSYYA
-448 PDQNNL
+448 PDQNNQ

-495 KAEVESRMRQMVSS
+495 KAEVESRMRQMVSA

-556 QPGTLSVKSVGTSP
+556 QPGTLSVKSVGTNP
-570 TTVTPSISIE
+570 TTVTPTISID

-610 DFHPNF
+610 DFQPNF

-623 TTFQPNIDTNELAE
+623 TTFQPSIDTDELAE
-637 FGIPSAKAPGVS
+637 FGIPSAKAPGVN
-649 LHIKKLWEEFDNNL
+649 LHIKKLWEEFDNNP
-663 ADRPDQVTF
+663 ANRPDQVTF
-672 EIQREHTTNA
+672 EIQRNHTTDA
-682 AAWKNGYIRIIK
+682 AAWKNGYIRITK
-694 PAKDTTN
+694 PAKDTAN
-701 TWERADID
+701 SWERADVD
-709 KLSANSGESYQ
+709 KLSANSGESYH

-742 LPVPGYNSQQI
+742 LPVPGYDSQQI
-753 DAMTWK
+753 DALTWK

-766 LNLKITKNSSTG
+766 LDLKITKNSSTG

-799 DHGDGT
+799 DNGDGT

-870 FVEVPVAVRKY
+870 FVEIPIAVRKY
-881 AMQGTD
+881 TMQGTG
-887 KEINLKGAAFSL
+887 KEMNLKGAAFAL

-905 GTYQPIDSQT
+905 GAYQPMDSQT
-915 TNEKGQLIVN
+915 TNEKG
-925 HLEVGKYNLE
+925 
-935 EVKAPD
+935 
-941 NAEMIEK
+941 
-948 QTITPFEILANSQTP
+948 LA
-963 VEKTIKND
+963 I
-971 TSKVDKTTP
+971 
-980 QLNGKDVAI
+980 
-989 GEKIQYE
+989 
-996 ISVNIPLGIADKE
+996 
-1009 GTQNKYTTFKLIDTH
+1009 
-1024 DAALTFDNDSSGT
+1024 FD
-1037 YAYALYDGNKEIDP
+1037 
-1051 VNYSVTEQ
+1051 
-1059 TDGFTVSVDP
+1059 
-1069 NYIPSLTPGGTLKF
+1069 SLTPGEYRVVETAGPVGYDTSPGNYEFQIDKYGKIIYTGENTETTNGMWTLTHQNRLKAFDLTVHKKEDNGQALKGAKFRLQGPEMDLELPKAGQETDTFLFENLKPGTYKLTETFTPEGYQGLK
-1083 VYYMHLNEKADP
+1083 DP
-1095 TKGFSNQANVD
+1095 VTIIIKEDGSIQVDGQEYESVLSPGAKNNQISLDITNQAKVPLPD
-1106 NGHTND
+1106 
-1112 QTPPSVDVV
+1112 
-1121 TGGKRFVKVDGDV
+1121 TGGIGR
-1134 TSDQTLAGAE
+1134 L
-1144 FVVRDQDSDTAKY
+1144 
-1157 LSIDPSTKAVS
+1157 
-1168 WVSAKESATVFTTT
+1168 
-1182 SNGLIDVTG
+1182 
-1191 LKYGTY
+1191 
-1197 YLEET
+1197 
-1202 KAPEKYVP
+1202 
-1210 LTNRVAFTID
+1210 
-1220 EQSYVTAGQ
+1220 
-1229 LISPEKIPNKHKG
+1229 
-1242 TLPSTGGKG
+1242 G
-1251 IYVYIGAGVVL
+1251 IYLVGMIGCTFSIWYLFFKKERG
-1262 LLIAGLYFARRKH
+1262 G
-1275 SQI
+1275 S

>member
-1 MTTTGKKLKVIFML
+1 MTTTGKKLKVVFVL
-15 IILSLSNF
+15 ILLSLSNILP
-23 VPLSAIA
+23 VTAIA
-30 DTTDDPTVLE
+30 EAADNPTMLE
-40 TISAEVISDQS
+40 IISAEITSDQS
-51 GKKALNIK
+51 GKKALNVK
-59 LNANNTSAEKIEKE
+59 LNANNNSTKKVEKE
-73 TGLVENYLSDVER
+73 IGLVENYLSDVER

-95 VNSGK
+95 VKSGK
-100 ITLEISSNTKQ
+100 TMLEISPNTKQ
-111 TIDLSFPIDPA
+111 TINLSLPIDPT
-122 LYHSQANKL
+122 LYHSQTNKL

-137 YDIIDETENKKD
+137 YDITDAKEHKKETEVSTSNTDETKEG
-149 TDVSVPKPDEIEE
+149 VSE
-162 ESSKENENSV
+162 ENENSV
-172 SPFTLPTLSLPAVS
+172 SPFTLPRLSLPAVTVS
-186 VPSNQ
+186 TNQ
-191 TIPTEYT
+191 TISTEYT

-203 TYPKASWQ
+203 TYPKANWQ

-225 NGTNQW
+225 NGSNQW
-231 DGINSWNGDPNDRTH
+231 DGINSWDGDPNDRTH

-261 IRKYAKETSTPG
+261 IRKFAKETTTPG

-307 NRIGEVKIGVDRF
+307 DRIGEVKIGVDRF

-336 YVGYSIEGYSYSNG
+336 YVGYSSEGHNYSNG
-350 AVQMGSF
+350 TVQMGSF

-379 KALRDAGN
+379 KGLRDAGD

-412 VQRVHAQSSSNYYGT
+412 VQRVRAQSSNDYYGT
-427 QFSNTQDRPGNTSLI
+427 QFSNTQDQPGNTS
-442 SRIYDA
+442 RIARSYYA
-448 PDQNNL
+448 PDQNNQ

-486 QSDPAAGLS
+486 QSDSAAGLS
-495 KAEVESRMRQMVSS
+495 KAEVESRMRKMVSA

-556 QPGTLSVKSVGTSP
+556 QPGTLSVKSVGTNP
-570 TTVTPSISIE
+570 TTVTPTISID

-588 IYLGKDQEIQI
+588 IYLGKNQEIQI

-623 TTFQPNIDTNELAE
+623 TTFQPSIDTDELAE
-637 FGIPSAKAPGVS
+637 FGIPSAKAPGVN
-649 LHIKKLWEEFDNNL
+649 LHIKKLWEEFDNNP
-663 ADRPDQVTF
+663 ANRPDQVTF
-672 EIQREHTTNA
+672 EIQRNHTTDA
-682 AAWKNGYIRIIK
+682 AAWKNGYIRITK
-694 PAKDTTN
+694 PTKDTAN
-701 TWERADID
+701 TWERADIE

-742 LPVPGYNSQQI
+742 LPVPGYDSQQI
-753 DAMTWK
+753 DALTWK

-766 LNLKITKNSSTG
+766 LDLKITKNSSTG

-799 DHGDGT
+799 DNGDGT

-828 EGHELSKKTTWEIK
+828 EGHELSKKTTWKIK
-842 IASDGTVT
+842 IASNGTVT
-850 IDGKTVTTSDDTIQ
+850 VDGKIVTTSDDTIQ

-870 FVEVPVAVRKY
+870 FIEIPIAVRKY
-881 AMQGTD
+881 TMQGTG
-887 KEINLKGAAFSL
+887 KEMNLKGAAFAL
-899 QKKEAN
+899 QKKKTN
-905 GTYQPIDSQT
+905 GAYQPMDNQT
-915 TNEKGQLIVN
+915 TNEKG
-925 HLEVGKYNLE
+925 
-935 EVKAPD
+935 
-941 NAEMIEK
+941 
-948 QTITPFEILANSQTP
+948 LA
-963 VEKTIKND
+963 I
-971 TSKVDKTTP
+971 
-980 QLNGKDVAI
+980 
-989 GEKIQYE
+989 
-996 ISVNIPLGIADKE
+996 
-1009 GTQNKYTTFKLIDTH
+1009 
-1024 DAALTFDNDSSGT
+1024 FD
-1037 YAYALYDGNKEIDP
+1037 
-1051 VNYSVTEQ
+1051 
-1059 TDGFTVSVDP
+1059 
-1069 NYIPSLTPGGTLKF
+1069 SLTPGEYRVVETAGPAGYDTSPGNYEFQIDKYGKIIYTGKNIETTNGMWTLTHQNRLKAFDLTVHKKEDNGQALKGAKFRLQGPEIDLELPKDGQETDTFLFENLKPGTYKLTETFTPGGYQGLK
-1083 VYYMHLNEKADP
+1083 DP
-1095 TKGFSNQANVD
+1095 VTIIIKEDGSIQVEGQDYESVLSPGAKNNQISLDITNQAKV
-1106 NGHTND
+1106 
-1112 QTPPSVDVV
+1112 PLPE
-1121 TGGKRFVKVDGDV
+1121 TGGIGR
-1134 TSDQTLAGAE
+1134 L
-1144 FVVRDQDSDTAKY
+1144 
-1157 LSIDPSTKAVS
+1157 
-1168 WVSAKESATVFTTT
+1168 
-1182 SNGLIDVTG
+1182 
-1191 LKYGTY
+1191 
-1197 YLEET
+1197 
-1202 KAPEKYVP
+1202 
-1210 LTNRVAFTID
+1210 
-1220 EQSYVTAGQ
+1220 
-1229 LISPEKIPNKHKG
+1229 
-1242 TLPSTGGKG
+1242 G
-1251 IYVYIGAGVVL
+1251 IYLVGMIGCTFSIWYLFFKKERG
-1262 LLIAGLYFARRKH
+1262 G
-1275 SQI
+1275 S

>member
-1 MTTTGKKLKVIFML
+1 MTTTGKKLKVVFVL
-15 IILSLSNF
+15 ILLSLSNILP
-23 VPLSAIA
+23 VTAIA
-30 DTTDDPTVLE
+30 EATDNPTMLE
-40 TISAEVISDQS
+40 IISAEITSDQS
-51 GKKALNIK
+51 GKKALNVK
-59 LNANNTSAEKIEKE
+59 LNASNNSTEKVEKE
-73 TGLVENYLSDVER
+73 IGLVENYLSDVER

-95 VNSGK
+95 VKSGK
-100 ITLEISSNTKQ
+100 TTLEISPNTKQ
-111 TIDLSFPIDPA
+111 TINLSLPIDPT
-122 LYHSQANKL
+122 LYHSQTNKL

-137 YDIIDETENKKD
+137 YDITDATEHKKETEVSTPNTDETKEG
-149 TDVSVPKPDEIEE
+149 VPE
-162 ESSKENENSV
+162 ENENSV
-172 SPFTLPTLSLPAVS
+172 SPFTLPTLSLPAMTVS
-186 VPSNQ
+186 ANQ

-203 TYPKASWQ
+203 TYPKANWQ

-225 NGTNQW
+225 NGSNQW
-231 DGINSWNGDPNDRTH
+231 DGINSWDGDPNDRTH

-261 IRKYAKETSTPG
+261 IRKFAKETTTPG

-307 NRIGEVKIGVDRF
+307 DRIGEVKIGVDRF
-320 VDTLADSGI
+320 VDTLSDSGI

-336 YVGYSIEGYSYSNG
+336 YVGYSSDGYNYSNG
-350 AVQMGSF
+350 TVQMGSF

-379 KALRDAGN
+379 KGLRDAGD

-412 VQRVHAQSSSNYYGT
+412 VQRVHAQPSNDYYGT
-427 QFSNTQDRPGNTSLI
+427 QFSNTQDQPGNTS
-442 SRIYDA
+442 RIARSYYA
-448 PDQNNL
+448 PDQNNQ

-495 KAEVESRMRQMVSS
+495 KAEVESRMRQMVSA

-556 QPGTLSVKSVGTSP
+556 QPGTLSVKSVGTNP
-570 TTVTPSISIE
+570 TTVTPTISID

-610 DFHPNF
+610 DFQPNF

-623 TTFQPNIDTNELAE
+623 TTFQPSIDTDELAE
-637 FGIPSAKAPGVS
+637 FGIPSAKAPGVN
-649 LHIKKLWEEFDNNL
+649 LHIKKLWEEFDNNP
-663 ADRPDQVTF
+663 ANRPDQVTF
-672 EIQREHTTNA
+672 EIQRNHTTDA
-682 AAWKNGYIRIIK
+682 AAWKNGYIRITK
-694 PAKDTTN
+694 PAKDTAN
-701 TWERADID
+701 SWERADVD
-709 KLSANSGESYQ
+709 KLSANSGESYH

-742 LPVPGYNSQQI
+742 LPVPGYDSQQI
-753 DAMTWK
+753 DALTWK

-766 LNLKITKNSSTG
+766 LDLKITKNSSTG

-799 DHGDGT
+799 DNGDGT

-870 FVEVPVAVRKY
+870 FVEIPIAVRKY
-881 AMQGTD
+881 TMQGTG
-887 KEINLKGAAFSL
+887 KEMNLKGAAFAL

-905 GTYQPIDSQT
+905 GAYQPMDSQT
-915 TNEKGQLIVN
+915 TNEKG
-925 HLEVGKYNLE
+925 
-935 EVKAPD
+935 
-941 NAEMIEK
+941 
-948 QTITPFEILANSQTP
+948 LA
-963 VEKTIKND
+963 I
-971 TSKVDKTTP
+971 
-980 QLNGKDVAI
+980 
-989 GEKIQYE
+989 
-996 ISVNIPLGIADKE
+996 
-1009 GTQNKYTTFKLIDTH
+1009 
-1024 DAALTFDNDSSGT
+1024 FD
-1037 YAYALYDGNKEIDP
+1037 
-1051 VNYSVTEQ
+1051 
-1059 TDGFTVSVDP
+1059 
-1069 NYIPSLTPGGTLKF
+1069 SLTPGEYRVVETAGPVGYDTSPGNYEFQIDKYGKIIYTGENTETTNGMWTLTHQNRLKAFDLTVHKKEDNGQALKGAKFRLQGPEMDLELPKAGQETDTFLFENLKPGTYKLTETFTPEGYQGLK
-1083 VYYMHLNEKADP
+1083 DP
-1095 TKGFSNQANVD
+1095 VTIIIKEDGSIQVDGQEYESVLSPGAKNNQISLDITNQAKVPLPD
-1106 NGHTND
+1106 
-1112 QTPPSVDVV
+1112 
-1121 TGGKRFVKVDGDV
+1121 TGGIGR
-1134 TSDQTLAGAE
+1134 L
-1144 FVVRDQDSDTAKY
+1144 
-1157 LSIDPSTKAVS
+1157 
-1168 WVSAKESATVFTTT
+1168 
-1182 SNGLIDVTG
+1182 
-1191 LKYGTY
+1191 
-1197 YLEET
+1197 
-1202 KAPEKYVP
+1202 
-1210 LTNRVAFTID
+1210 
-1220 EQSYVTAGQ
+1220 
-1229 LISPEKIPNKHKG
+1229 
-1242 TLPSTGGKG
+1242 G
-1251 IYVYIGAGVVL
+1251 IYLVGMIGCTFSIWYLFFKKERG
-1262 LLIAGLYFARRKH
+1262 G
-1275 SQI
+1275 S

>member
-1 MTTTGKKLKVIFML
+1 MTTTGKKLKVVFVL
-15 IILSLSNF
+15 ILLSLSNILP
-23 VPLSAIA
+23 VTAIA
-30 DTTDDPTVLE
+30 EAADNPTMLE
-40 TISAEVISDQS
+40 IISAEITSDQS
-51 GKKALNIK
+51 GKKALNVK
-59 LNANNTSAEKIEKE
+59 LNANNNSTKKVEKE
-73 TGLVENYLSDVER
+73 IGLVENYLSDVER

-95 VNSGK
+95 VKSGK
-100 ITLEISSNTKQ
+100 TMLEISPNTKQ
-111 TIDLSFPIDPA
+111 TINLSLPIDPT
-122 LYHSQANKL
+122 LYHSQTNKL

-137 YDIIDETENKKD
+137 YDITDAKEHKKETEVSTSNTDETKEG
-149 TDVSVPKPDEIEE
+149 VSE
-162 ESSKENENSV
+162 ENENSV
-172 SPFTLPTLSLPAVS
+172 SPFTLPRLSLPAVTVS
-186 VPSNQ
+186 TNQ
-191 TIPTEYT
+191 TISTEYT

-203 TYPKASWQ
+203 TYPKANWQ

-225 NGTNQW
+225 NGSNQW
-231 DGINSWNGDPNDRTH
+231 DGINSWDGDPNDRTH

-261 IRKYAKETSTPG
+261 IRKFAKETTTPG

-307 NRIGEVKIGVDRF
+307 DRIGEVKIGVDRF

-336 YVGYSIEGYSYSNG
+336 YVGYSSEGYSYSNG

-364 KSITPSWTNGGTFTQ
+364 KSITPSRTNGGTFTQ

-407 TFSYK
+407 TFSYE

-427 QFSNTQDRPGNTSLI
+427 QFSNTQDQPGNTS
-442 SRIYDA
+442 RIARSYDA

-486 QSDPAAGLS
+486 QSDSAAGLS
-495 KAEVESRMRQMVSS
+495 KAEVESRMRKMVSA

-556 QPGTLSVKSVGTSP
+556 QPGTLSVKSVGTNP
-570 TTVTPSISIE
+570 TTVTPTISID

-588 IYLGKDQEIQI
+588 IYLGKNQEIQI

-623 TTFQPNIDTNELAE
+623 TTFQPSIDTDELAE
-637 FGIPSAKAPGVS
+637 FGIPSAKAPGVN
-649 LHIKKLWEEFDNNL
+649 LHIKKLWEEFDNNP
-663 ADRPDQVTF
+663 ANRPDQVTF
-672 EIQREHTTNA
+672 EIQRNHTTDA
-682 AAWKNGYIRIIK
+682 AAWKNGYIRITK
-694 PAKDTTN
+694 PTKDTAN
-701 TWERADID
+701 TWERADVE

-742 LPVPGYNSQQI
+742 LPVPGYDSQQI
-753 DAMTWK
+753 DALTWK

-766 LNLKITKNSSTG
+766 LDLKITKNSSTG

-799 DHGDGT
+799 DNGDGT

-828 EGHELSKKTTWEIK
+828 EGHELSKKTTWKIK
-842 IASDGTVT
+842 IASNGTVT
-850 IDGKTVTTSDDTIQ
+850 VDGKIVTTSDDTIQ

-870 FVEVPVAVRKY
+870 FIEIPIAVRKY
-881 AMQGTD
+881 TMQGTG
-887 KEINLKGAAFSL
+887 KEMNLKGAAFAL

-905 GTYQPIDSQT
+905 GAYQPMDNQT
-915 TNEKGQLIVN
+915 TNEKG
-925 HLEVGKYNLE
+925 
-935 EVKAPD
+935 
-941 NAEMIEK
+941 
-948 QTITPFEILANSQTP
+948 LA
-963 VEKTIKND
+963 I
-971 TSKVDKTTP
+971 
-980 QLNGKDVAI
+980 
-989 GEKIQYE
+989 
-996 ISVNIPLGIADKE
+996 
-1009 GTQNKYTTFKLIDTH
+1009 
-1024 DAALTFDNDSSGT
+1024 FD
-1037 YAYALYDGNKEIDP
+1037 
-1051 VNYSVTEQ
+1051 
-1059 TDGFTVSVDP
+1059 
-1069 NYIPSLTPGGTLKF
+1069 SLTPGEYRVVETAGPAGYDTSPGNYEFQIDKYGKIIYTGKNIETTNGMWTLPHQNRLKAFDLTVHKKEDNGQALKGAKFRLQGPEIDLELPKDGQETDTFLFENLKPGTYKLTETFTPGGYQGLK
-1083 VYYMHLNEKADP
+1083 DP
-1095 TKGFSNQANVD
+1095 VTIIIKEDGSIQVEGQDYESVLSPGAKNNQISLDITNQAKV
-1106 NGHTND
+1106 
-1112 QTPPSVDVV
+1112 PLPE
-1121 TGGKRFVKVDGDV
+1121 TGGIGR
-1134 TSDQTLAGAE
+1134 L
-1144 FVVRDQDSDTAKY
+1144 
-1157 LSIDPSTKAVS
+1157 
-1168 WVSAKESATVFTTT
+1168 
-1182 SNGLIDVTG
+1182 
-1191 LKYGTY
+1191 
-1197 YLEET
+1197 
-1202 KAPEKYVP
+1202 
-1210 LTNRVAFTID
+1210 
-1220 EQSYVTAGQ
+1220 
-1229 LISPEKIPNKHKG
+1229 
-1242 TLPSTGGKG
+1242 G
-1251 IYVYIGAGVVL
+1251 IYLVGMIGCTFSIWYLFFKKERG
-1262 LLIAGLYFARRKH
+1262 G
-1275 SQI
+1275 S

>member
-1 MTTTGKKLKVIFML
+1 MTTTGKKLKVVFVL
-15 IILSLSNF
+15 ILLSLSNILP
-23 VPLSAIA
+23 VTAIA
-30 DTTDDPTVLE
+30 EATDNPTMLE
-40 TISAEVISDQS
+40 IISAEITSDQS
-51 GKKALNIK
+51 GKKALNVK
-59 LNANNTSAEKIEKE
+59 LNANNNSTEKVEKE
-73 TGLVENYLSDVER
+73 IGLVENYLSDVER

-95 VNSGK
+95 VKSGK
-100 ITLEISSNTKQ
+100 TTLEISPNTKQ
-111 TIDLSFPIDPA
+111 TINLSLPIDPT
-122 LYHSQANKL
+122 LYHSQTNKL

-137 YDIIDETENKKD
+137 YDITDATEHKKETEVSTPNTDETKEG
-149 TDVSVPKPDEIEE
+149 VPE
-162 ESSKENENSV
+162 ENENSV
-172 SPFTLPTLSLPAVS
+172 SPFTLPTLSLPAMTVS
-186 VPSNQ
+186 ANQ

-203 TYPKASWQ
+203 TYPKANWQ

-225 NGTNQW
+225 NGSNQW
-231 DGINSWNGDPNDRTH
+231 DGINSWDGDPNDRTH

-261 IRKYAKETSTPG
+261 IRKFAKETTTPG

-307 NRIGEVKIGVDRF
+307 DRIGEVKIGVDRF
-320 VDTLADSGI
+320 VDTLSDSGI

-336 YVGYSIEGYSYSNG
+336 YVGYSSDGYNYSNG
-350 AVQMGSF
+350 TVQMGSF

-379 KALRDAGN
+379 KGLRDAGD

-412 VQRVHAQSSSNYYGT
+412 VQRVHAQPSNDYYGT
-427 QFSNTQDRPGNTSLI
+427 QFSNTQDQPGNTS
-442 SRIYDA
+442 RIARSYYA
-448 PDQNNL
+448 PDQNNQ

-495 KAEVESRMRQMVSS
+495 KSEVESRMRQMVSA

-556 QPGTLSVKSVGTSP
+556 QPGTLSVKSVGTNP
-570 TTVTPSISIE
+570 TTVTPTISID

-610 DFHPNF
+610 DFQPNF

-623 TTFQPNIDTNELAE
+623 TTFQPSIDTDELAE
-637 FGIPSAKAPGVS
+637 FGIPSAKAPGVN
-649 LHIKKLWEEFDNNL
+649 LHIKKLWEEFDNNP
-663 ADRPDQVTF
+663 ANRPDQVTF
-672 EIQREHTTNA
+672 EIQRNHTTDA
-682 AAWKNGYIRIIK
+682 AAWKNGYIRITK
-694 PAKDTTN
+694 PAKDTAN
-701 TWERADID
+701 SWERADVD
-709 KLSANSGESYQ
+709 KLSANSGESYH

-742 LPVPGYNSQQI
+742 LPVPGYDSQQI
-753 DAMTWK
+753 DALTWK

-766 LNLKITKNSSTG
+766 LDLKITKNSSTG

-799 DHGDGT
+799 DNGDGT

-870 FVEVPVAVRKY
+870 FVEIPIAVRKY
-881 AMQGTD
+881 TMQGTG
-887 KEINLKGAAFSL
+887 KEMNLKGAAFAL

-905 GTYQPIDSQT
+905 GAYQPMDSQT
-915 TNEKGQLIVN
+915 TNEKG
-925 HLEVGKYNLE
+925 
-935 EVKAPD
+935 
-941 NAEMIEK
+941 
-948 QTITPFEILANSQTP
+948 LA
-963 VEKTIKND
+963 I
-971 TSKVDKTTP
+971 
-980 QLNGKDVAI
+980 
-989 GEKIQYE
+989 
-996 ISVNIPLGIADKE
+996 
-1009 GTQNKYTTFKLIDTH
+1009 
-1024 DAALTFDNDSSGT
+1024 FD
-1037 YAYALYDGNKEIDP
+1037 
-1051 VNYSVTEQ
+1051 
-1059 TDGFTVSVDP
+1059 
-1069 NYIPSLTPGGTLKF
+1069 SLTPGEYRVVETAGPVGYDTSPGNYEFQIDKYGKIIYTGENTETTNGMWTLTHQNRLKAFDLTVHKKEDNGQALKGAKFRLQGPEMDLELPKAGQETDTFLFENLKPGTYKLTETFTPEGYQGLK
-1083 VYYMHLNEKADP
+1083 DP
-1095 TKGFSNQANVD
+1095 VTIIIKEDGSIQVDGQEYESVLSPGAKNNQISLDITNQAKVPLPD
-1106 NGHTND
+1106 
-1112 QTPPSVDVV
+1112 
-1121 TGGKRFVKVDGDV
+1121 TGGIGR
-1134 TSDQTLAGAE
+1134 L
-1144 FVVRDQDSDTAKY
+1144 
-1157 LSIDPSTKAVS
+1157 
-1168 WVSAKESATVFTTT
+1168 
-1182 SNGLIDVTG
+1182 
-1191 LKYGTY
+1191 
-1197 YLEET
+1197 
-1202 KAPEKYVP
+1202 
-1210 LTNRVAFTID
+1210 
-1220 EQSYVTAGQ
+1220 
-1229 LISPEKIPNKHKG
+1229 
-1242 TLPSTGGKG
+1242 G
-1251 IYVYIGAGVVL
+1251 IYLVGMIGCTFSIWYLFFKKERG
-1262 LLIAGLYFARRKH
+1262 G
-1275 SQI
+1275 S

>member
-1 MTTTGKKLKVIFML
+1 MTTTGKKLKVVFVL
-15 IILSLSNF
+15 ILLSLSNILP
-23 VPLSAIA
+23 VTAIA
-30 DTTDDPTVLE
+30 EATDNPTMLE
-40 TISAEVISDQS
+40 IISAEITSDQS
-51 GKKALNIK
+51 GKKALNVK
-59 LNANNTSAEKIEKE
+59 LNANNNSTEKVEKE
-73 TGLVENYLSDVER
+73 IGLVENYLSDVER

-95 VNSGK
+95 VKSGK
-100 ITLEISSNTKQ
+100 TTLEISPNTKQ
-111 TIDLSFPIDPA
+111 TINLSLPIDPT
-122 LYHSQANKL
+122 LYHSQTNKL

-137 YDIIDETENKKD
+137 YDITDATEHKKETEVSTPNTDETKEG
-149 TDVSVPKPDEIEE
+149 VPE
-162 ESSKENENSV
+162 ENENSV
-172 SPFTLPTLSLPAVS
+172 SPFTLPTLSLPAMTVS
-186 VPSNQ
+186 ANQ

-203 TYPKASWQ
+203 TYPKANWQ

-225 NGTNQW
+225 NGSNQW
-231 DGINSWNGDPNDRTH
+231 DGINSWDGDPNDRTH

-261 IRKYAKETSTPG
+261 IRKFAKETTTPG

-307 NRIGEVKIGVDRF
+307 DRIGEVKIGVDRF
-320 VDTLADSGI
+320 VDTLSDSGI

-336 YVGYSIEGYSYSNG
+336 YVGYSSDGYNYSNG
-350 AVQMGSF
+350 TVQMGSF

-379 KALRDAGN
+379 KGLRDAGD

-412 VQRVHAQSSSNYYGT
+412 VQRVHAQPSNDYYGT
-427 QFSNTQDRPGNTSLI
+427 QFSNTQDQPGNTS
-442 SRIYDA
+442 RIARSYYA
-448 PDQNNL
+448 PDQNNQ

-495 KAEVESRMRQMVSS
+495 KAEVESRMRQMVSA

-556 QPGTLSVKSVGTSP
+556 QPGTLSVKSVGTNP
-570 TTVTPSISIE
+570 TTVTPTISID

-610 DFHPNF
+610 DFQPNF

-623 TTFQPNIDTNELAE
+623 TTFQPSIDTDELAE
-637 FGIPSAKAPGVS
+637 FGIPSAKAPGVN
-649 LHIKKLWEEFDNNL
+649 LHIKKLWEEFDNNP
-663 ADRPDQVTF
+663 ANRPDQVTF
-672 EIQREHTTNA
+672 EIQRNHTTDA
-682 AAWKNGYIRIIK
+682 AAWKNGYIRITK
-694 PAKDTTN
+694 PAKDTAN
-701 TWERADID
+701 SWERADVD
-709 KLSANSGESYQ
+709 KLSANSGESYH

-742 LPVPGYNSQQI
+742 LPVPGYDSQQI
-753 DAMTWK
+753 DALTWK

-766 LNLKITKNSSTG
+766 LDLKITKNSSTG

-799 DHGDGT
+799 DNGDGT

-870 FVEVPVAVRKY
+870 FVEIPIAVRKY
-881 AMQGTD
+881 TMQGTG
-887 KEINLKGAAFSL
+887 KEMNLKGAAFAL

-905 GTYQPIDSQT
+905 GAYQPMDSQT
-915 TNEKGQLIVN
+915 TNEKG
-925 HLEVGKYNLE
+925 
-935 EVKAPD
+935 
-941 NAEMIEK
+941 
-948 QTITPFEILANSQTP
+948 LA
-963 VEKTIKND
+963 I
-971 TSKVDKTTP
+971 
-980 QLNGKDVAI
+980 
-989 GEKIQYE
+989 
-996 ISVNIPLGIADKE
+996 
-1009 GTQNKYTTFKLIDTH
+1009 
-1024 DAALTFDNDSSGT
+1024 FD
-1037 YAYALYDGNKEIDP
+1037 
-1051 VNYSVTEQ
+1051 
-1059 TDGFTVSVDP
+1059 
-1069 NYIPSLTPGGTLKF
+1069 SLTPGEYRVVETAGPVGYDTSPGNYEFQIDKYGKIIYTGENTETTNGMWTLT
-1083 VYYMHLNEKADP
+1083 HQNRLKAFDL
-1095 TKGFSNQANVD
+1095 TVHKKED
-1106 NGHTND
+1106 NGQALKGAKFRLQGPEMD
-1112 QTPPSVDVV
+1112 LELP
-1121 TGGKRFVKVDGDV
+1121 K
-1134 TSDQTLAGAE
+1134 AGQE
-1144 FVVRDQDSDTAKY
+1144 TDTF
-1157 LSIDPSTKAVS
+1157 LF
-1168 WVSAKESATVFTTT
+1168 E
-1182 SNGLIDVTG
+1182 N
-1191 LKYGTY
+1191 LKPGTY
-1197 YLEET
+1197 KLTET
-1202 KAPEKYVP
+1202 
-1210 LTNRVAFTID
+1210 FT
-1220 EQSYVTAGQ
+1220 
-1229 LISPEKIPNKHKG
+1229 P
-1242 TLPSTGGKG
+1242 
-1251 IYVYIGAGVVL
+1251 
-1262 LLIAGLYFARRKH
+1262 
-1275 SQI
+1275 

>member
-1 MTTTGKKLKVIFML
+1 MTTTGKKLKVVFVL
-15 IILSLSNF
+15 ILLSLSNILP
-23 VPLSAIA
+23 VTAIA
-30 DTTDDPTVLE
+30 EATDNPTMLE
-40 TISAEVISDQS
+40 IISAEITSDQS
-51 GKKALNIK
+51 GKKALNVK
-59 LNANNTSAEKIEKE
+59 LNANNNSTEKVEKE
-73 TGLVENYLSDVER
+73 IGLVENYLSDVER

-95 VNSGK
+95 VKSGK
-100 ITLEISSNTKQ
+100 TTLEISPNTKQ
-111 TIDLSFPIDPA
+111 TINLSLPIDPT
-122 LYHSQANKL
+122 LYHSQTNKL

-137 YDIIDETENKKD
+137 YDITDATEHKKETEVSTPNTDETKEG
-149 TDVSVPKPDEIEE
+149 VPE
-162 ESSKENENSV
+162 ENENSV
-172 SPFTLPTLSLPAVS
+172 SPFTLPTLSLPAMTVS
-186 VPSNQ
+186 ANQ

-203 TYPKASWQ
+203 TYPKANWQ

-225 NGTNQW
+225 NGSNQW
-231 DGINSWNGDPNDRTH
+231 DGINSWDGDPNDRTH

-261 IRKYAKETSTPG
+261 IRKFAKETTTPG

-307 NRIGEVKIGVDRF
+307 DGIGEVKIGVDRF
-320 VDTLADSGI
+320 VDTLSDSGI

-336 YVGYSIEGYSYSNG
+336 YVGYSSDGYNYSNG
-350 AVQMGSF
+350 TVQMGSF

-379 KALRDAGN
+379 KGLRDAGD

-412 VQRVHAQSSSNYYGT
+412 VQRVHAQPSNDYYGT
-427 QFSNTQDRPGNTSLI
+427 QFSNTQDQPGNTS
-442 SRIYDA
+442 RIARSYYA
-448 PDQNNL
+448 PDQNNQ

-495 KAEVESRMRQMVSS
+495 KAEVESRMRQMVSA

-556 QPGTLSVKSVGTSP
+556 QPGTLSVKSVGTNP
-570 TTVTPSISIE
+570 TTVTPTISID

-610 DFHPNF
+610 DFQPNF

-623 TTFQPNIDTNELAE
+623 TTFQPSIDTDELAE
-637 FGIPSAKAPGVS
+637 FGIPSAKAPGVN
-649 LHIKKLWEEFDNNL
+649 LHIKKLWEEFDNNP
-663 ADRPDQVTF
+663 ANRPDQVTF
-672 EIQREHTTNA
+672 EIQRNHTTDA
-682 AAWKNGYIRIIK
+682 AAWKNGYIRITK
-694 PAKDTTN
+694 PAKDTAN
-701 TWERADID
+701 SWERADVD
-709 KLSANSGESYQ
+709 KLSANSGESYH

-742 LPVPGYNSQQI
+742 LPVPGYDSQQI
-753 DAMTWK
+753 DALTWK

-766 LNLKITKNSSTG
+766 LDLKITKNSSTG

-799 DHGDGT
+799 DNGDGT

-870 FVEVPVAVRKY
+870 FVEIPIAVRKY
-881 AMQGTD
+881 TMQGTG
-887 KEINLKGAAFSL
+887 KEMNLKGAAFAL

-905 GTYQPIDSQT
+905 GAYQPMDSQT
-915 TNEKGQLIVN
+915 TNEKG
-925 HLEVGKYNLE
+925 
-935 EVKAPD
+935 
-941 NAEMIEK
+941 
-948 QTITPFEILANSQTP
+948 LA
-963 VEKTIKND
+963 I
-971 TSKVDKTTP
+971 
-980 QLNGKDVAI
+980 
-989 GEKIQYE
+989 
-996 ISVNIPLGIADKE
+996 
-1009 GTQNKYTTFKLIDTH
+1009 
-1024 DAALTFDNDSSGT
+1024 FD
-1037 YAYALYDGNKEIDP
+1037 
-1051 VNYSVTEQ
+1051 
-1059 TDGFTVSVDP
+1059 
-1069 NYIPSLTPGGTLKF
+1069 SLTPGEYRVVETAGPVGYDTSPGNYEFQIDKYGKIIYTGENTETTNGMWTLTHQNRLKAFDLTVHKKEDNGQALKGAKFRLQGPEMDLELPKAGQETDTFLFENLKPGTYKLTETFTPEGYQGLK
-1083 VYYMHLNEKADP
+1083 DP
-1095 TKGFSNQANVD
+1095 VTIIIKEDGSIQVDGQEYESVLSPGAKNNQISLDITNQAKVPLPD
-1106 NGHTND
+1106 
-1112 QTPPSVDVV
+1112 
-1121 TGGKRFVKVDGDV
+1121 TGGIGR
-1134 TSDQTLAGAE
+1134 L
-1144 FVVRDQDSDTAKY
+1144 
-1157 LSIDPSTKAVS
+1157 
-1168 WVSAKESATVFTTT
+1168 
-1182 SNGLIDVTG
+1182 
-1191 LKYGTY
+1191 
-1197 YLEET
+1197 
-1202 KAPEKYVP
+1202 
-1210 LTNRVAFTID
+1210 
-1220 EQSYVTAGQ
+1220 
-1229 LISPEKIPNKHKG
+1229 
-1242 TLPSTGGKG
+1242 G
-1251 IYVYIGAGVVL
+1251 IYLVGMIGCTFSIWYLFFKKERG
-1262 LLIAGLYFARRKH
+1262 G
-1275 SQI
+1275 S

>member
-1 MTTTGKKLKVIFML
+1 MTTTGKKLKVVFVL
-15 IILSLSNF
+15 ILLSLSNILP
-23 VPLSAIA
+23 VTAIA
-30 DTTDDPTVLE
+30 EATDNPTMLE
-40 TISAEVISDQS
+40 IISAEITSDQS
-51 GKKALNIK
+51 GKKALNVK
-59 LNANNTSAEKIEKE
+59 LNANNNSTEKVEKE
-73 TGLVENYLSDVER
+73 IGLVENYLSDVER
-86 KEGDGYAYQ
+86 KEEDSYAYQ
-95 VNSGK
+95 VKSGK
-100 ITLEISSNTKQ
+100 TTLEISSNTKQ
-111 TIDLSFPIDPA
+111 TINLSLPIDPT
-122 LYHSQANKL
+122 LYHSQTNKL

-137 YDIIDETENKKD
+137 YDITDATEHKKETEVSTPNTDETKEGI
-149 TDVSVPKPDEIEE
+149 SE
-162 ESSKENENSV
+162 ENENSV
-172 SPFTLPTLSLPAVS
+172 NPFTLPTLSLPAVTVS
-186 VPSNQ
+186 ANQ

-203 TYPKASWQ
+203 TYPKANWQ

-225 NGTNQW
+225 NESNQW
-231 DGINSWNGDPNDRTH
+231 DGINSWDGDPNDRTH

-261 IRKYAKETSTPG
+261 IRKFAKETTTPG

-307 NRIGEVKIGVDRF
+307 DRIGEVKIGVDRF

-336 YVGYSIEGYSYSNG
+336 YVGYSSDGYNYSNG
-350 AVQMGSF
+350 TVQMGPF
-357 DSVKNQV
+357 NSVKNQV
-364 KSITPSWTNGGTFTQ
+364 KTITPSRTNGGTFTQ
-379 KALRDAGN
+379 KGLRDAGD

-412 VQRVHAQSSSNYYGT
+412 VQRVHAQSSNDYYGT
-427 QFSNTQDRPGNTSLI
+427 QFSNTQDQPGNTS
-442 SRIYDA
+442 RIARSYYA
-448 PDQNNL
+448 PDQNNR

-495 KAEVESRMRQMVSS
+495 KAEVESRMRQMVSA

-556 QPGTLSVKSVGTSP
+556 QPGTLSVKSVGTNP
-570 TTVTPSISIE
+570 TTVTPTISID

-588 IYLGKDQEIQI
+588 IYLGKNQEIQI

-623 TTFQPNIDTNELAE
+623 TTFQPSIDTDELAE

-649 LHIKKLWEEFDNNL
+649 LHIKKLWEEFDNNP
-663 ADRPDQVTF
+663 ANRPDQVTF
-672 EIQREHTTNA
+672 EIQRNHTTDA
-682 AAWKNGYIRIIK
+682 AAWKNGYIRITK
-694 PAKDTTN
+694 PAEDTAN
-701 TWERADID
+701 TWERADVD

-742 LPVPGYNSQQI
+742 LPVPGYDSQQI
-753 DAMTWK
+753 DALTWK

-766 LNLKITKNSSTG
+766 LDLKITKNSSTG

-799 DHGDGT
+799 DNGDGT

-870 FVEVPVAVRKY
+870 FVEIPIAVRKY
-881 AMQGTD
+881 TMQGSG
-887 KEINLKGAAFSL
+887 KEMNLKGAAFAL

-905 GTYQPIDSQT
+905 GTYQPMDNQT
-915 TNEKGQLIVN
+915 TNEKG
-925 HLEVGKYNLE
+925 
-935 EVKAPD
+935 
-941 NAEMIEK
+941 
-948 QTITPFEILANSQTP
+948 LA
-963 VEKTIKND
+963 I
-971 TSKVDKTTP
+971 
-980 QLNGKDVAI
+980 
-989 GEKIQYE
+989 
-996 ISVNIPLGIADKE
+996 
-1009 GTQNKYTTFKLIDTH
+1009 
-1024 DAALTFDNDSSGT
+1024 FD
-1037 YAYALYDGNKEIDP
+1037 
-1051 VNYSVTEQ
+1051 
-1059 TDGFTVSVDP
+1059 
-1069 NYIPSLTPGGTLKF
+1069 SLTPGEYRVVETAGPAGYDTSPGNYEFQIDKYGKIIYTGQNTETTNGMWTLTHQNRLKAFDLTVHKKEDNGQALKGAKFRLQGPEMDLELPKDGQETDTFLFENLKPGTYKLTETFTPEGYQGLK
-1083 VYYMHLNEKADP
+1083 DP
-1095 TKGFSNQANVD
+1095 VTIIIKEDGSIQVDGQEYESVLSPGAKNNQISLDITNQAKVPLPD
-1106 NGHTND
+1106 
-1112 QTPPSVDVV
+1112 
-1121 TGGKRFVKVDGDV
+1121 TGGIGR
-1134 TSDQTLAGAE
+1134 L
-1144 FVVRDQDSDTAKY
+1144 
-1157 LSIDPSTKAVS
+1157 
-1168 WVSAKESATVFTTT
+1168 
-1182 SNGLIDVTG
+1182 
-1191 LKYGTY
+1191 
-1197 YLEET
+1197 
-1202 KAPEKYVP
+1202 
-1210 LTNRVAFTID
+1210 
-1220 EQSYVTAGQ
+1220 
-1229 LISPEKIPNKHKG
+1229 
-1242 TLPSTGGKG
+1242 G
-1251 IYVYIGAGVVL
+1251 IYLVGMIGCTFSIWYLFFKKERG
-1262 LLIAGLYFARRKH
+1262 G
-1275 SQI
+1275 S

>member
-1 MTTTGKKLKVIFML
+1 MTTTGKKLKVVFVL
-15 IILSLSNF
+15 ILLSLSNILP
-23 VPLSAIA
+23 VTAIA
-30 DTTDDPTVLE
+30 EATDNPTMLE
-40 TISAEVISDQS
+40 IISAEITSDQS
-51 GKKALNIK
+51 GKKALNVK
-59 LNANNTSAEKIEKE
+59 LNANNNSTEKVEKE
-73 TGLVENYLSDVER
+73 IGLVENYLSDVER

-95 VNSGK
+95 VKSGK
-100 ITLEISSNTKQ
+100 TTLEISPNTKQ
-111 TIDLSFPIDPA
+111 TINLSLPIDPT
-122 LYHSQANKL
+122 LYHSQTNKL

-137 YDIIDETENKKD
+137 YDITDATEHKKETEVSTPNTDETKEG
-149 TDVSVPKPDEIEE
+149 VPE
-162 ESSKENENSV
+162 ENENSV
-172 SPFTLPTLSLPAVS
+172 SPFTLPTLSLPAMTVS
-186 VPSNQ
+186 ANQ

-203 TYPKASWQ
+203 TYPKANWQ

-225 NGTNQW
+225 NGSNQW
-231 DGINSWNGDPNDRTH
+231 DGINSWDGDPNDRTH

-261 IRKYAKETSTPG
+261 IRKFAKETTTPG

-307 NRIGEVKIGVDRF
+307 DRIGEVKIGVDRF
-320 VDTLADSGI
+320 VDTLSDSGI

-336 YVGYSIEGYSYSNG
+336 YVDYSSDGYNYSNG
-350 AVQMGSF
+350 TVQMGSF

-379 KALRDAGN
+379 KGLRDAGD

-412 VQRVHAQSSSNYYGT
+412 VQRVHAQPSNDYYGT
-427 QFSNTQDRPGNTSLI
+427 QFSNTQDQPGNTS
-442 SRIYDA
+442 RIARSYYA
-448 PDQNNL
+448 PDQNNQ

-478 IHGLGIQL
+478 IQGLGIQL

-495 KAEVESRMRQMVSS
+495 KAEVESRMRQMVSA

-556 QPGTLSVKSVGTSP
+556 KPGTLSVKSVGTNP
-570 TTVTPSISIE
+570 TTVTPTISID

-610 DFHPNF
+610 DFQPNF

-623 TTFQPNIDTNELAE
+623 TTFQPSIDTDELAE
-637 FGIPSAKAPGVS
+637 FGIPSAKAPGVN
-649 LHIKKLWEEFDNNL
+649 LHIKKLWEEFDNNP
-663 ADRPDQVTF
+663 ANRPDQVTF
-672 EIQREHTTNA
+672 EIQRNHTTDA
-682 AAWKNGYIRIIK
+682 AAWKNGYIRITK
-694 PAKDTTN
+694 PAKDTAN
-701 TWERADID
+701 SWERADVD
-709 KLSANSGESYQ
+709 KLSANSGESYH

-742 LPVPGYNSQQI
+742 LPVPGYDSQQI
-753 DAMTWK
+753 DALTWK

-766 LNLKITKNSSTG
+766 LDLKITKNSSTG

-799 DHGDGT
+799 DNGDGT

-870 FVEVPVAVRKY
+870 FVEIPIAVRKY
-881 AMQGTD
+881 TMQGTG
-887 KEINLKGAAFSL
+887 KEMNLKGAAFAL

-905 GTYQPIDSQT
+905 GAYQPMDSQT
-915 TNEKGQLIVN
+915 TNEKG
-925 HLEVGKYNLE
+925 
-935 EVKAPD
+935 
-941 NAEMIEK
+941 
-948 QTITPFEILANSQTP
+948 LA
-963 VEKTIKND
+963 I
-971 TSKVDKTTP
+971 
-980 QLNGKDVAI
+980 
-989 GEKIQYE
+989 
-996 ISVNIPLGIADKE
+996 
-1009 GTQNKYTTFKLIDTH
+1009 
-1024 DAALTFDNDSSGT
+1024 FD
-1037 YAYALYDGNKEIDP
+1037 
-1051 VNYSVTEQ
+1051 
-1059 TDGFTVSVDP
+1059 
-1069 NYIPSLTPGGTLKF
+1069 SLTPGEYRVVETAGPVGYDTSPGNYEFQIDKYGKIIYTGENTETTNGMWTLTHQNRLKAFDLTVHKKEDNGQALKGAKFRLQGPEMDLELPKAGQETDTFLFENLKPGTYKLTETFTPEGYQGLK
-1083 VYYMHLNEKADP
+1083 DP
-1095 TKGFSNQANVD
+1095 VTIIIKEDGSIQVDGQEYESVLSPGAKNNQISLDITNQAKVPLPD
-1106 NGHTND
+1106 
-1112 QTPPSVDVV
+1112 
-1121 TGGKRFVKVDGDV
+1121 TGGIGR
-1134 TSDQTLAGAE
+1134 L
-1144 FVVRDQDSDTAKY
+1144 
-1157 LSIDPSTKAVS
+1157 
-1168 WVSAKESATVFTTT
+1168 
-1182 SNGLIDVTG
+1182 
-1191 LKYGTY
+1191 
-1197 YLEET
+1197 
-1202 KAPEKYVP
+1202 
-1210 LTNRVAFTID
+1210 
-1220 EQSYVTAGQ
+1220 
-1229 LISPEKIPNKHKG
+1229 
-1242 TLPSTGGKG
+1242 G
-1251 IYVYIGAGVVL
+1251 IYLVGMIGCTFSIWYLFFKKERG
-1262 LLIAGLYFARRKH
+1262 G
-1275 SQI
+1275 S

>member
-1 MTTTGKKLKVIFML
+1 MTTTGKKLKVVFVL
-15 IILSLSNF
+15 ILLSLSNILP
-23 VPLSAIA
+23 VTAIA
-30 DTTDDPTVLE
+30 EAADNPTMLE
-40 TISAEVISDQS
+40 IISAEITSDQS
-51 GKKALNIK
+51 GKKALNVK
-59 LNANNTSAEKIEKE
+59 LNANNNSTKKVEKE
-73 TGLVENYLSDVER
+73 IGLVENYLSDVER

-95 VNSGK
+95 VKSGK
-100 ITLEISSNTKQ
+100 TMLEISPNTKQ
-111 TIDLSFPIDPA
+111 TINLSLPIDPT
-122 LYHSQANKL
+122 LYHSQTNKL

-137 YDIIDETENKKD
+137 YDITDAKEHKKETEVSTSNTDETKEG
-149 TDVSVPKPDEIEE
+149 VSE
-162 ESSKENENSV
+162 ENENSV
-172 SPFTLPTLSLPAVS
+172 SPFTLPRLSLPAVTVS
-186 VPSNQ
+186 TNQ
-191 TIPTEYT
+191 TISTEYT

-203 TYPKASWQ
+203 TYPKANWQ

-225 NGTNQW
+225 NGSNQW
-231 DGINSWNGDPNDRTH
+231 DGINSWDGDPNDRTH

-261 IRKYAKETSTPG
+261 IRKFAKETTTPG

-307 NRIGEVKIGVDRF
+307 DRIGEVKIGVDRF

-336 YVGYSIEGYSYSNG
+336 YVGYSSEGHNYSNG
-350 AVQMGSF
+350 TVQMGSF

-379 KALRDAGN
+379 KGLRDAGD

-412 VQRVHAQSSSNYYGT
+412 VQRVRAQSSNDYYGT
-427 QFSNTQDRPGNTSLI
+427 QFSNTQDQPGNTS
-442 SRIYDA
+442 RIARSYYA
-448 PDQNNL
+448 PDQNNQ

-495 KAEVESRMRQMVSS
+495 KAEVESRMRKMVSA

-556 QPGTLSVKSVGTSP
+556 QPGTLSVKSVGTNL
-570 TTVTPSISIE
+570 TTVTPTISID

-588 IYLGKDQEIQI
+588 IYLGKNQEIQI

-623 TTFQPNIDTNELAE
+623 TTFQPSIDTDELAE
-637 FGIPSAKAPGVS
+637 FGIPSAKAPGVN
-649 LHIKKLWEEFDNNL
+649 LHIKKLWEEFDNNP
-663 ADRPDQVTF
+663 ANRPDQVTF
-672 EIQREHTTNA
+672 EIQRNHTTDA
-682 AAWKNGYIRIIK
+682 AAWKNGYIRITK
-694 PAKDTTN
+694 PTKDTAN
-701 TWERADID
+701 TWERADIE

-742 LPVPGYNSQQI
+742 LPVPGYDSQQI
-753 DAMTWK
+753 DALTWK

-766 LNLKITKNSSTG
+766 LDLKITKNSSTG

-799 DHGDGT
+799 DNGDGT

-828 EGHELSKKTTWEIK
+828 EGHELSKKTTWKIK
-842 IASDGTVT
+842 IASNGTVT
-850 IDGKTVTTSDDTIQ
+850 VDGKIVTTSDDTIQ

-870 FVEVPVAVRKY
+870 FIEIPIAVRKY
-881 AMQGTD
+881 TMQGTG
-887 KEINLKGAAFSL
+887 KEMNLKGAAFAL

-905 GTYQPIDSQT
+905 GAYQPMDNQT
-915 TNEKGQLIVN
+915 TNEKG
-925 HLEVGKYNLE
+925 
-935 EVKAPD
+935 
-941 NAEMIEK
+941 
-948 QTITPFEILANSQTP
+948 LA
-963 VEKTIKND
+963 I
-971 TSKVDKTTP
+971 
-980 QLNGKDVAI
+980 
-989 GEKIQYE
+989 
-996 ISVNIPLGIADKE
+996 
-1009 GTQNKYTTFKLIDTH
+1009 
-1024 DAALTFDNDSSGT
+1024 FD
-1037 YAYALYDGNKEIDP
+1037 
-1051 VNYSVTEQ
+1051 
-1059 TDGFTVSVDP
+1059 
-1069 NYIPSLTPGGTLKF
+1069 SLTPGEYRVVEAAGPAGYDTSPGNYEFQIDKYGKIIYTGKNIETTNGMWTLTHQNRLKAFDLTVHKKEDNGQALKGAKFRLQGPEIDLELPKDGQETDTFLFENLKPGTYTLTETFTPGGYQGLK
-1083 VYYMHLNEKADP
+1083 DP
-1095 TKGFSNQANVD
+1095 VTIIIKEDGSIQVEGQDYESVLSPGAKNNQISLDITNQAKV
-1106 NGHTND
+1106 
-1112 QTPPSVDVV
+1112 PLPE
-1121 TGGKRFVKVDGDV
+1121 TGGIGR
-1134 TSDQTLAGAE
+1134 L
-1144 FVVRDQDSDTAKY
+1144 
-1157 LSIDPSTKAVS
+1157 
-1168 WVSAKESATVFTTT
+1168 
-1182 SNGLIDVTG
+1182 
-1191 LKYGTY
+1191 
-1197 YLEET
+1197 
-1202 KAPEKYVP
+1202 
-1210 LTNRVAFTID
+1210 
-1220 EQSYVTAGQ
+1220 
-1229 LISPEKIPNKHKG
+1229 
-1242 TLPSTGGKG
+1242 G
-1251 IYVYIGAGVVL
+1251 IYLVGMIGCTFSIWYLFFKKERG
-1262 LLIAGLYFARRKH
+1262 G
-1275 SQI
+1275 S

>member
-1 MTTTGKKLKVIFML
+1 MTTTGKKLKVVFVL
-15 IILSLSNF
+15 ILLSLSNILP
-23 VPLSAIA
+23 VTAIA
-30 DTTDDPTVLE
+30 EATDNPTMLE
-40 TISAEVISDQS
+40 IISAEITSDQS
-51 GKKALNIK
+51 GKKALNVK
-59 LNANNTSAEKIEKE
+59 LNANNNSTEKVEKE
-73 TGLVENYLSDVER
+73 IGLVENYLSDVER

-95 VNSGK
+95 VKSGK
-100 ITLEISSNTKQ
+100 TTLEISPNTKQ
-111 TIDLSFPIDPA
+111 TINLSLPIDPT
-122 LYHSQANKL
+122 LYHSQTNKL

-137 YDIIDETENKKD
+137 YDITDATEHKKETEVSTPNTDETKEG
-149 TDVSVPKPDEIEE
+149 VPE
-162 ESSKENENSV
+162 ENENSV
-172 SPFTLPTLSLPAVS
+172 SPFTLPTLSLPAMTVS
-186 VPSNQ
+186 ANQ

-203 TYPKASWQ
+203 TYPKANWQ

-225 NGTNQW
+225 NGSNQW
-231 DGINSWNGDPNDRTH
+231 DGINSWDGDPNDRTH

-261 IRKYAKETSTPG
+261 IRKFAKETTTPG

-307 NRIGEVKIGVDRF
+307 DRIGEVKIGVDRF
-320 VDTLADSGI
+320 VDTLSDSGI

-336 YVGYSIEGYSYSNG
+336 YVGYSSDGYNYSNG
-350 AVQMGSF
+350 TVQMGSF

-379 KALRDAGN
+379 KGLRDAGD

-412 VQRVHAQSSSNYYGT
+412 VQRVHAQPSNDYYGT
-427 QFSNTQDRPGNTSLI
+427 QFSNTQDQPGNTS
-442 SRIYDA
+442 RIARSYYA
-448 PDQNNL
+448 PDQNNR

-495 KAEVESRMRQMVSS
+495 KAEVESRMRQMVSA

-556 QPGTLSVKSVGTSP
+556 QPGTLSVKSVGTNP
-570 TTVTPSISIE
+570 TTVTPTISID

-610 DFHPNF
+610 DFQPNF

-623 TTFQPNIDTNELAE
+623 TTFQPSIDTDELAE
-637 FGIPSAKAPGVS
+637 FGIPSAKAPGVN
-649 LHIKKLWEEFDNNL
+649 LHIKKLWEEFDNNP
-663 ADRPDQVTF
+663 ANRPDQVTF
-672 EIQREHTTNA
+672 EIQRNHTTDA
-682 AAWKNGYIRIIK
+682 AAWKNGYIRITK
-694 PAKDTTN
+694 PAKDTAN
-701 TWERADID
+701 SWERADVD
-709 KLSANSGESYQ
+709 KLSANSGESYH

-742 LPVPGYNSQQI
+742 LPVPGYDSQQI
-753 DAMTWK
+753 DALTWK

-766 LNLKITKNSSTG
+766 LDLKITKNSSTG

-799 DHGDGT
+799 DNGDGT

-870 FVEVPVAVRKY
+870 FVEIPIAVRKY
-881 AMQGTD
+881 TMQGTG
-887 KEINLKGAAFSL
+887 KEMNLKGAAFAL

-905 GTYQPIDSQT
+905 GAYQPMDSQT
-915 TNEKGQLIVN
+915 TNEKG
-925 HLEVGKYNLE
+925 
-935 EVKAPD
+935 
-941 NAEMIEK
+941 
-948 QTITPFEILANSQTP
+948 LA
-963 VEKTIKND
+963 I
-971 TSKVDKTTP
+971 
-980 QLNGKDVAI
+980 
-989 GEKIQYE
+989 
-996 ISVNIPLGIADKE
+996 
-1009 GTQNKYTTFKLIDTH
+1009 
-1024 DAALTFDNDSSGT
+1024 FD
-1037 YAYALYDGNKEIDP
+1037 
-1051 VNYSVTEQ
+1051 
-1059 TDGFTVSVDP
+1059 
-1069 NYIPSLTPGGTLKF
+1069 SLTPGEYRVVETAGPVGYDTSPGNYEFQIDKYGKIIYTGENTETTNGMWTLTHQNRLKAFDLTVHKKEDNGQALKGAKFRLQGPEMDLELPKAGQETDTFLFENLKPGTYKLTETFTPEGYQGLK
-1083 VYYMHLNEKADP
+1083 DP
-1095 TKGFSNQANVD
+1095 VTIIIKEDGSIQVDGQEYESVLSPGAKNNQISLDITNQAKVPLPD
-1106 NGHTND
+1106 
-1112 QTPPSVDVV
+1112 
-1121 TGGKRFVKVDGDV
+1121 TGGIGR
-1134 TSDQTLAGAE
+1134 L
-1144 FVVRDQDSDTAKY
+1144 
-1157 LSIDPSTKAVS
+1157 
-1168 WVSAKESATVFTTT
+1168 
-1182 SNGLIDVTG
+1182 
-1191 LKYGTY
+1191 
-1197 YLEET
+1197 
-1202 KAPEKYVP
+1202 
-1210 LTNRVAFTID
+1210 
-1220 EQSYVTAGQ
+1220 
-1229 LISPEKIPNKHKG
+1229 
-1242 TLPSTGGKG
+1242 G
-1251 IYVYIGAGVVL
+1251 IYLVGMIGCTFSIWYLFFKKERG
-1262 LLIAGLYFARRKH
+1262 G
-1275 SQI
+1275 S

>member
-1 MTTTGKKLKVIFML
+1 MTTTGKKLKVVFVL
-15 IILSLSNF
+15 ILLSLSNILP
-23 VPLSAIA
+23 VTATA
-30 DTTDDPTVLE
+30 EATDNPTMLE
-40 TISAEVISDQS
+40 IISAEITSDQS
-51 GKKALNIK
+51 GKKALNVK
-59 LNANNTSAEKIEKE
+59 LNTNNNSTEKVEKE
-73 TGLVENYLSDVER
+73 IGLVENYLSDVER

-95 VNSGK
+95 VKSGK
-100 ITLEISSNTKQ
+100 TPLEISPNTKQ
-111 TIDLSFPIDPA
+111 TINLSLPIDPT
-122 LYHSQANKL
+122 LYHSQTNKL

-137 YDIIDETENKKD
+137 YDITDATEHKKETEVSTPNTDETKEGI
-149 TDVSVPKPDEIEE
+149 SE
-162 ESSKENENSV
+162 ENENSV
-172 SPFTLPTLSLPAVS
+172 SPFTLPTLSLPAMTVS
-186 VPSNQ
+186 ANQ

-203 TYPKASWQ
+203 TYPKANWQ

-225 NGTNQW
+225 NGSNQW
-231 DGINSWNGDPNDRTH
+231 DGINSWDGDPNDRTH

-261 IRKYAKETSTPG
+261 IRKFAKETTTPG

-307 NRIGEVKIGVDRF
+307 DRIGEVKIGVDRF

-336 YVGYSIEGYSYSNG
+336 YVGYSSDGYNYSNG
-350 AVQMGSF
+350 TVQMGSF

-379 KALRDAGN
+379 KGLRDAGD

-412 VQRVHAQSSSNYYGT
+412 VQRVHAQSSNDYYGT
-427 QFSNTQDRPGNTSLI
+427 QFSNTQDQPGNTS
-442 SRIYDA
+442 RIARSYYA
-448 PDQNNL
+448 PDQNNR

-495 KAEVESRMRQMVSS
+495 KAEVESRMRQMVSA

-556 QPGTLSVKSVGTSP
+556 QPGTLSVKSVGTNP
-570 TTVTPSISIE
+570 TTVTPTISID

-623 TTFQPNIDTNELAE
+623 TTFQPSIDTDELAE
-637 FGIPSAKAPGVS
+637 FGIPSAKAPGVN
-649 LHIKKLWEEFDNNL
+649 LHIKKLWEEFDNNPSN
-663 ADRPDQVTF
+663 RPDQVTF
-672 EIQREHTTNA
+672 EIQRNHTTDA
-682 AAWKNGYIRIIK
+682 AAWKNGYIRITK
-694 PAKDTTN
+694 PAKDTAN
-701 TWERADID
+701 SWERADVD
-709 KLSANSGESYQ
+709 KLSANSGESYH

-742 LPVPGYNSQQI
+742 LPVPGYDSQQI
-753 DAMTWK
+753 DALTWK

-766 LNLKITKNSSTG
+766 LDLKITKNSSTG

-799 DHGDGT
+799 DNGDGT

-870 FVEVPVAVRKY
+870 FVEIPIAVRKY
-881 AMQGTD
+881 TMQGTG
-887 KEINLKGAAFSL
+887 KEMNLKGAAFAL

-905 GTYQPIDSQT
+905 GAYQPMDSQT
-915 TNEKGQLIVN
+915 TNEKG
-925 HLEVGKYNLE
+925 
-935 EVKAPD
+935 
-941 NAEMIEK
+941 
-948 QTITPFEILANSQTP
+948 LA
-963 VEKTIKND
+963 I
-971 TSKVDKTTP
+971 
-980 QLNGKDVAI
+980 
-989 GEKIQYE
+989 
-996 ISVNIPLGIADKE
+996 
-1009 GTQNKYTTFKLIDTH
+1009 
-1024 DAALTFDNDSSGT
+1024 FD
-1037 YAYALYDGNKEIDP
+1037 
-1051 VNYSVTEQ
+1051 
-1059 TDGFTVSVDP
+1059 
-1069 NYIPSLTPGGTLKF
+1069 SLTPGEYRVVETAGPAGYDTSPGNYEFQIDKYGKIIYTGKNTETTNGMWTLTHQNRLKAFDLTVHKKEDNGQALKGAKFRLQGPEMDLELPKDGQETDTFLFENLKPGTYKLTETFTPEGYQGLK
-1083 VYYMHLNEKADP
+1083 DP
-1095 TKGFSNQANVD
+1095 VTIIIKEDGSIQVGGQEYESVLSPGAKNNQISLDITNQAKVPLPD
-1106 NGHTND
+1106 
-1112 QTPPSVDVV
+1112 
-1121 TGGKRFVKVDGDV
+1121 TGGIGR
-1134 TSDQTLAGAE
+1134 L
-1144 FVVRDQDSDTAKY
+1144 
-1157 LSIDPSTKAVS
+1157 
-1168 WVSAKESATVFTTT
+1168 
-1182 SNGLIDVTG
+1182 
-1191 LKYGTY
+1191 
-1197 YLEET
+1197 
-1202 KAPEKYVP
+1202 
-1210 LTNRVAFTID
+1210 
-1220 EQSYVTAGQ
+1220 
-1229 LISPEKIPNKHKG
+1229 
-1242 TLPSTGGKG
+1242 G
-1251 IYVYIGAGVVL
+1251 IYLVGMIGCTFSIWYLFFKKERG
-1262 LLIAGLYFARRKH
+1262 G
-1275 SQI
+1275 S

>member
-1 MTTTGKKLKVIFML
+1 MTTTGKKLKVVFVL
-15 IILSLSNF
+15 ILLSLSNILP
-23 VPLSAIA
+23 VTATA
-30 DTTDDPTVLE
+30 EATDNPTMLE
-40 TISAEVISDQS
+40 IISAEITSDQS
-51 GKKALNIK
+51 GKKALNVK
-59 LNANNTSAEKIEKE
+59 LNANNNSTEKVEKE
-73 TGLVENYLSDVER
+73 IGLVENYLSDVER

-95 VNSGK
+95 VKSGK
-100 ITLEISSNTKQ
+100 TTLEISPNTKQ
-111 TIDLSFPIDPA
+111 TINLSLPIDPT
-122 LYHSQANKL
+122 LYHSQTNKL
-131 IVDNKE
+131 TVDNKE
-137 YDIIDETENKKD
+137 YDITDATEHKKETEVSTPNTDETKEGI
-149 TDVSVPKPDEIEE
+149 SE
-162 ESSKENENSV
+162 ENENSV
-172 SPFTLPTLSLPAVS
+172 SPFTLPTLSLPAMTVS
-186 VPSNQ
+186 ANQ

-203 TYPKASWQ
+203 TYPKANWQ

-225 NGTNQW
+225 NGSNQW
-231 DGINSWNGDPNDRTH
+231 DGINSWDGDPNDRTH

-261 IRKYAKETSTPG
+261 IRKFAKETTTPG

-307 NRIGEVKIGVDRF
+307 DRIGEVKIGVDRF
-320 VDTLADSGI
+320 VDTLSDSGI

-336 YVGYSIEGYSYSNG
+336 YVGYSSDGYNYSNG
-350 AVQMGSF
+350 TVQMGSF

-379 KALRDAGN
+379 KGLRDAGD

-412 VQRVHAQSSSNYYGT
+412 VQRVHAQPSNDYYGT
-427 QFSNTQDRPGNTSLI
+427 QFSNTQDQPGNTS
-442 SRIYDA
+442 RIARSYYA
-448 PDQNNL
+448 PDQNNQ

-495 KAEVESRMRQMVSS
+495 KAEVESRMRQMVSAG
-509 DEKGDLYYESAD
+509 EKGDLYYESAD

-556 QPGTLSVKSVGTSP
+556 QPGTLSVKSVGTNP
-570 TTVTPSISIE
+570 TTVTPTISID

-623 TTFQPNIDTNELAE
+623 TTFQPSIDTDELAE
-637 FGIPSAKAPGVS
+637 FGIPSAKAPGVN
-649 LHIKKLWEEFDNNL
+649 LHIKKLWEEFDNNP
-663 ADRPDQVTF
+663 ANRPDQVTF
-672 EIQREHTTNA
+672 EIQRNHTTDA
-682 AAWKNGYIRIIK
+682 AAWKNGYIRITK
-694 PAKDTTN
+694 PAKDTAN
-701 TWERADID
+701 SWERADVD
-709 KLSANSGESYQ
+709 KLSANSGESYH

-742 LPVPGYNSQQI
+742 LPVPGYDSQQI
-753 DAMTWK
+753 DALTWK

-766 LNLKITKNSSTG
+766 LDLKITKNSSTG

-799 DHGDGT
+799 DNGDGT

-870 FVEVPVAVRKY
+870 FVEIPIAVRKY
-881 AMQGTD
+881 TMQGTG
-887 KEINLKGAAFSL
+887 KEMNLKGAAFAL

-905 GTYQPIDSQT
+905 GAYQPMDSQT
-915 TNEKGQLIVN
+915 TNEKG
-925 HLEVGKYNLE
+925 
-935 EVKAPD
+935 
-941 NAEMIEK
+941 
-948 QTITPFEILANSQTP
+948 LA
-963 VEKTIKND
+963 I
-971 TSKVDKTTP
+971 
-980 QLNGKDVAI
+980 
-989 GEKIQYE
+989 
-996 ISVNIPLGIADKE
+996 
-1009 GTQNKYTTFKLIDTH
+1009 
-1024 DAALTFDNDSSGT
+1024 FD
-1037 YAYALYDGNKEIDP
+1037 
-1051 VNYSVTEQ
+1051 
-1059 TDGFTVSVDP
+1059 
-1069 NYIPSLTPGGTLKF
+1069 SLTPGEYRVVETAGPAGYDTSPGNYEFQIDKYGKIIYTGENTETTNGMWTLTHQNRLKAFDLTVHKKEDNGQALKGAKFRLQGPEMDLELPKAGQETDTFLFENLKPGTYKLTETFTPEGYQGLK
-1083 VYYMHLNEKADP
+1083 DP
-1095 TKGFSNQANVD
+1095 VTIIIKEDGSIQVDGQDYESVLSPGAKNNQISLDITNQAKV
-1106 NGHTND
+1106 
-1112 QTPPSVDVV
+1112 PLPE
-1121 TGGKRFVKVDGDV
+1121 TGGIGR
-1134 TSDQTLAGAE
+1134 L
-1144 FVVRDQDSDTAKY
+1144 
-1157 LSIDPSTKAVS
+1157 
-1168 WVSAKESATVFTTT
+1168 
-1182 SNGLIDVTG
+1182 
-1191 LKYGTY
+1191 
-1197 YLEET
+1197 
-1202 KAPEKYVP
+1202 
-1210 LTNRVAFTID
+1210 
-1220 EQSYVTAGQ
+1220 
-1229 LISPEKIPNKHKG
+1229 
-1242 TLPSTGGKG
+1242 G
-1251 IYVYIGAGVVL
+1251 IYLVGMIGCTFSIWYLFFKKERG
-1262 LLIAGLYFARRKH
+1262 G
-1275 SQI
+1275 S

>member
-1 MTTTGKKLKVIFML
+1 MTTTGKKLKVVFVL
-15 IILSLSNF
+15 ILLSLSNILP
-23 VPLSAIA
+23 VTAIA
-30 DTTDDPTVLE
+30 EAADNPTMLE
-40 TISAEVISDQS
+40 IISAEITSDQS
-51 GKKALNIK
+51 GKKALNVK
-59 LNANNTSAEKIEKE
+59 LNANNNSTKKVEKE
-73 TGLVENYLSDVER
+73 IGLVENYLSDVEK

-95 VNSGK
+95 VKSGK
-100 ITLEISSNTKQ
+100 TMLEISPNTKQ
-111 TIDLSFPIDPA
+111 TINLSLPIDPT
-122 LYHSQANKL
+122 LYHSQTNKL

-137 YDIIDETENKKD
+137 YDITDAKEHKKETEVSTSNTDETKEG
-149 TDVSVPKPDEIEE
+149 VSE
-162 ESSKENENSV
+162 ENENSV
-172 SPFTLPTLSLPAVS
+172 SPFTLPRLSLPAVTVS
-186 VPSNQ
+186 TNQ
-191 TIPTEYT
+191 TISTEYT

-203 TYPKASWQ
+203 TYPKANWQ

-225 NGTNQW
+225 NGSNQW
-231 DGINSWNGDPNDRTH
+231 DGINSWDGDPNDRTH

-261 IRKYAKETSTPG
+261 IRKFAKETTTPG

-307 NRIGEVKIGVDRF
+307 DRIGEVKIGVDRF

-336 YVGYSIEGYSYSNG
+336 YVGYSSEGYSYSNG

-364 KSITPSWTNGGTFTQ
+364 KSITPSRTNGGTFTQ

-407 TFSYK
+407 TFSYE

-427 QFSNTQDRPGNTSLI
+427 QFSNTQDQPGNTS
-442 SRIYDA
+442 RIARSYDA

-486 QSDPAAGLS
+486 QSDPAASLS
-495 KAEVESRMRQMVSS
+495 KAEVEPRMRQMVSS

-623 TTFQPNIDTNELAE
+623 TTFQPSIDTDELAE
-637 FGIPSAKAPGVS
+637 FGIPSAKAPGVN
-649 LHIKKLWEEFDNNL
+649 LHIKKLWEEFDNNP
-663 ADRPDQVTF
+663 ANRPDQVTF
-672 EIQREHTTNA
+672 EIQRNHTTDA
-682 AAWKNGYIRIIK
+682 AAWKNGYIRITK
-694 PAKDTTN
+694 PTKDTAN
-701 TWERADID
+701 TWERADVE

-742 LPVPGYNSQQI
+742 LPVPGYDSQQI
-753 DAMTWK
+753 DALTWK

-766 LNLKITKNSSTG
+766 LDLKITKNSSTG

-799 DHGDGT
+799 DNGDGT

-828 EGHELSKKTTWEIK
+828 EGHELSKKTTWKIK
-842 IASDGTVT
+842 IASNGTVT
-850 IDGKTVTTSDDTIQ
+850 VDGKIVTTSDDTIQ

-870 FVEVPVAVRKY
+870 FIEIPIAVRKY
-881 AMQGTD
+881 TMQGTG
-887 KEINLKGAAFSL
+887 KEMNLKGAAFAL

-905 GTYQPIDSQT
+905 GAYQPMDNQT
-915 TNEKGQLIVN
+915 TNEKG
-925 HLEVGKYNLE
+925 
-935 EVKAPD
+935 
-941 NAEMIEK
+941 
-948 QTITPFEILANSQTP
+948 LA
-963 VEKTIKND
+963 I
-971 TSKVDKTTP
+971 
-980 QLNGKDVAI
+980 
-989 GEKIQYE
+989 
-996 ISVNIPLGIADKE
+996 
-1009 GTQNKYTTFKLIDTH
+1009 
-1024 DAALTFDNDSSGT
+1024 FD
-1037 YAYALYDGNKEIDP
+1037 
-1051 VNYSVTEQ
+1051 
-1059 TDGFTVSVDP
+1059 
-1069 NYIPSLTPGGTLKF
+1069 SLTPGEYRVVETAGPAGYDTSPGNYEFQIDKYGKIIYTGKNIETTNGMWTLTHQNRLKAFDLTVHKKEDNGQALKGAKFRLQGPEIDLELPKDGQETDTFLFENLKPGTYKLTETFTPGGYQGLK
-1083 VYYMHLNEKADP
+1083 DP
-1095 TKGFSNQANVD
+1095 VTIIIKEDGSIQVEGQDYESVLSPGAKNNQISLDITNQAKV
-1106 NGHTND
+1106 
-1112 QTPPSVDVV
+1112 PLPE
-1121 TGGKRFVKVDGDV
+1121 TGGIGR
-1134 TSDQTLAGAE
+1134 L
-1144 FVVRDQDSDTAKY
+1144 
-1157 LSIDPSTKAVS
+1157 
-1168 WVSAKESATVFTTT
+1168 
-1182 SNGLIDVTG
+1182 
-1191 LKYGTY
+1191 
-1197 YLEET
+1197 
-1202 KAPEKYVP
+1202 
-1210 LTNRVAFTID
+1210 
-1220 EQSYVTAGQ
+1220 
-1229 LISPEKIPNKHKG
+1229 
-1242 TLPSTGGKG
+1242 G
-1251 IYVYIGAGVVL
+1251 IYLVGMIGCTFSIWYLFFKKERG
-1262 LLIAGLYFARRKH
+1262 G
-1275 SQI
+1275 S

>member
-1 MTTTGKKLKVIFML
+1 MTTTGKKLKVVFVL
-15 IILSLSNF
+15 ILLSLSNILP
-23 VPLSAIA
+23 VTAIA
-30 DTTDDPTVLE
+30 EAADNPTMLE
-40 TISAEVISDQS
+40 IISAEITSDQS
-51 GKKALNIK
+51 GKKALNVK
-59 LNANNTSAEKIEKE
+59 LNANNNSTKKVEKE
-73 TGLVENYLSDVER
+73 IGLVENYLSDVER

-95 VNSGK
+95 VKSGK
-100 ITLEISSNTKQ
+100 TMLEISPNTKQ
-111 TIDLSFPIDPA
+111 TINLSLPIDPT
-122 LYHSQANKL
+122 LYHSQTNKL

-137 YDIIDETENKKD
+137 YDITDAKEHKKETEVSTSNTDETKEG
-149 TDVSVPKPDEIEE
+149 VSE
-162 ESSKENENSV
+162 ENENSV
-172 SPFTLPTLSLPAVS
+172 SPFTLPRLSLPAVTVS
-186 VPSNQ
+186 TNQ
-191 TIPTEYT
+191 TISTEYT

-203 TYPKASWQ
+203 TYPKANWQ
-211 PTGNTNVL
+211 PTGNTIVL

-225 NGTNQW
+225 NGSNQW
-231 DGINSWNGDPNDRTH
+231 DGINSWDGDPNDRTH

-261 IRKYAKETSTPG
+261 IRKFAKETTTPG

-307 NRIGEVKIGVDRF
+307 DRIGEVKIGVDRF

-336 YVGYSIEGYSYSNG
+336 YVGYSSEGYSYSNG

-364 KSITPSWTNGGTFTQ
+364 KSITPSRTNGGTFTQ

-407 TFSYK
+407 TFSYE

-427 QFSNTQDRPGNTSLI
+427 QFSNTQDQPGNTS
-442 SRIYDA
+442 RIARSYDA

-486 QSDPAAGLS
+486 QSDPAASLS

-623 TTFQPNIDTNELAE
+623 TTFQPSIDTDELAE
-637 FGIPSAKAPGVS
+637 FGIPSAKAPGVN
-649 LHIKKLWEEFDNNL
+649 LHIKKLWEEFDNNP
-663 ADRPDQVTF
+663 ANRPDQVTF
-672 EIQREHTTNA
+672 EIQRNHTTDA
-682 AAWKNGYIRIIK
+682 AAWKNGYIRITK
-694 PAKDTTN
+694 PTKDTAN
-701 TWERADID
+701 TWERADVE

-742 LPVPGYNSQQI
+742 LPVPGYDSQQI
-753 DAMTWK
+753 DALTWK

-766 LNLKITKNSSTG
+766 LDLKITKNSSTG

-799 DHGDGT
+799 DNGDGT

-828 EGHELSKKTTWEIK
+828 EGHELSKKTTWKIK
-842 IASDGTVT
+842 IASNGTVT
-850 IDGKTVTTSDDTIQ
+850 VDGKIVTTSDDTIQ

-870 FVEVPVAVRKY
+870 FIEIPIAVRKY
-881 AMQGTD
+881 TMQGTG
-887 KEINLKGAAFSL
+887 KEMNLKGAAFAL

-905 GTYQPIDSQT
+905 GAYQPMDNQT
-915 TNEKGQLIVN
+915 TNEKG
-925 HLEVGKYNLE
+925 
-935 EVKAPD
+935 
-941 NAEMIEK
+941 
-948 QTITPFEILANSQTP
+948 LA
-963 VEKTIKND
+963 I
-971 TSKVDKTTP
+971 
-980 QLNGKDVAI
+980 
-989 GEKIQYE
+989 
-996 ISVNIPLGIADKE
+996 
-1009 GTQNKYTTFKLIDTH
+1009 
-1024 DAALTFDNDSSGT
+1024 FD
-1037 YAYALYDGNKEIDP
+1037 
-1051 VNYSVTEQ
+1051 
-1059 TDGFTVSVDP
+1059 
-1069 NYIPSLTPGGTLKF
+1069 SLTPGEYRVVETAGPAGYDTSPGNYEFQIDKYGKIIYTGKNIETTNGMWTLTHQNRLKAFDLTVHKKEDNGQALKGAKFRLQGPEIDLELPKDGQETDTFLFENLKPGTYKLTETFTPGGYQGLK
-1083 VYYMHLNEKADP
+1083 DP
-1095 TKGFSNQANVD
+1095 VTIIIKEDGSIQVEGQDYESVLSPGAKNNQISLDITNQAKV
-1106 NGHTND
+1106 
-1112 QTPPSVDVV
+1112 PLPE
-1121 TGGKRFVKVDGDV
+1121 TGGIGR
-1134 TSDQTLAGAE
+1134 L
-1144 FVVRDQDSDTAKY
+1144 
-1157 LSIDPSTKAVS
+1157 
-1168 WVSAKESATVFTTT
+1168 
-1182 SNGLIDVTG
+1182 
-1191 LKYGTY
+1191 
-1197 YLEET
+1197 
-1202 KAPEKYVP
+1202 
-1210 LTNRVAFTID
+1210 
-1220 EQSYVTAGQ
+1220 
-1229 LISPEKIPNKHKG
+1229 
-1242 TLPSTGGKG
+1242 G
-1251 IYVYIGAGVVL
+1251 IYLVGMIGCTFSIWYLFFKKERG
-1262 LLIAGLYFARRKH
+1262 G
-1275 SQI
+1275 S

>member
-1 MTTTGKKLKVIFML
+1 MTTTGKKLKVVFVL
-15 IILSLSNF
+15 ILLSLSNILP
-23 VPLSAIA
+23 VTAIA
-30 DTTDDPTVLE
+30 EAADNPTMLE
-40 TISAEVISDQS
+40 IISAEITSDQS
-51 GKKALNIK
+51 GKKALNVK
-59 LNANNTSAEKIEKE
+59 LNANNNSTKKVEKE
-73 TGLVENYLSDVER
+73 IGLVENYLSDVER

-95 VNSGK
+95 VKSGK
-100 ITLEISSNTKQ
+100 TMLEISPNTKQ
-111 TIDLSFPIDPA
+111 TINLSLPIDPT
-122 LYHSQANKL
+122 LYHSQTNKL

-137 YDIIDETENKKD
+137 YDITDAKEHKKETEVSTSNTDETKEG
-149 TDVSVPKPDEIEE
+149 VSE
-162 ESSKENENSV
+162 ENENSV
-172 SPFTLPTLSLPAVS
+172 SPFTLPRLSLPAVTVS
-186 VPSNQ
+186 TNQ
-191 TIPTEYT
+191 TISTEYT

-203 TYPKASWQ
+203 TYPKANWQ

-225 NGTNQW
+225 NGSNQW
-231 DGINSWNGDPNDRTH
+231 DGINSWDGDPNDRTH

-261 IRKYAKETSTPG
+261 IRKFAKETTTPG

-296 VVDWSGSMNDN
+296 VVDWSGSMNN
-307 NRIGEVKIGVDRF
+307 NDRIGEVKIGVDRF

-336 YVGYSIEGYSYSNG
+336 YVGYSSEGHNYSNG
-350 AVQMGSF
+350 TVQMGSF

-379 KALRDAGN
+379 KGLRDAGD

-412 VQRVHAQSSSNYYGT
+412 VQRVRAQSSNDYYGT
-427 QFSNTQDRPGNTSLI
+427 QFSNTQDQPGNTS
-442 SRIYDA
+442 RIARSYYA
-448 PDQNNL
+448 PDQNNQ

-486 QSDPAAGLS
+486 QSDSAAGLS
-495 KAEVESRMRQMVSS
+495 KAEVESRMRKMVSA

-556 QPGTLSVKSVGTSP
+556 QPGTLSVKSVGTNP
-570 TTVTPSISIE
+570 TTVTPTISID

-588 IYLGKDQEIQI
+588 IYLGKNQEIQI

-623 TTFQPNIDTNELAE
+623 TTFQPSIDTDELAE
-637 FGIPSAKAPGVS
+637 FGIPSAKAPGVN
-649 LHIKKLWEEFDNNL
+649 LHIKKLWEEFDNNP
-663 ADRPDQVTF
+663 ANRPDQVTF
-672 EIQREHTTNA
+672 EIQRNHTTDA
-682 AAWKNGYIRIIK
+682 AAWKNGYIRITK
-694 PAKDTTN
+694 PTKDTAN
-701 TWERADID
+701 TWERADIE

-742 LPVPGYNSQQI
+742 LPVPGYDSQQI
-753 DAMTWK
+753 DALTWK

-766 LNLKITKNSSTG
+766 LDLKITKNSSTG

-799 DHGDGT
+799 DNGDGT

-828 EGHELSKKTTWEIK
+828 EGHELSKKTTWKIK
-842 IASDGTVT
+842 IASNGTVT
-850 IDGKTVTTSDDTIQ
+850 VDGKTVTTSDDTIQ

-870 FVEVPVAVRKY
+870 FIEIPIAVRKY
-881 AMQGTD
+881 TMQGTG
-887 KEINLKGAAFSL
+887 KEMNLKGAAFAL

-905 GTYQPIDSQT
+905 GAYQPMDNQT
-915 TNEKGQLIVN
+915 TNEKG
-925 HLEVGKYNLE
+925 
-935 EVKAPD
+935 
-941 NAEMIEK
+941 
-948 QTITPFEILANSQTP
+948 LA
-963 VEKTIKND
+963 I
-971 TSKVDKTTP
+971 
-980 QLNGKDVAI
+980 
-989 GEKIQYE
+989 
-996 ISVNIPLGIADKE
+996 
-1009 GTQNKYTTFKLIDTH
+1009 
-1024 DAALTFDNDSSGT
+1024 FD
-1037 YAYALYDGNKEIDP
+1037 
-1051 VNYSVTEQ
+1051 
-1059 TDGFTVSVDP
+1059 
-1069 NYIPSLTPGGTLKF
+1069 SLTPGEYRVVETAGPAGYDTSPGNYEFQIDKYGKIIYTGKNIETTNGMWTLTHQNRLKAFDLTVHKKEDNGQALKGAKFRLQGPEIDLELPKDGQETDTFLFENLKPGTYKLTETFTPGGYQGLK
-1083 VYYMHLNEKADP
+1083 DP
-1095 TKGFSNQANVD
+1095 VTIIIKEDGSIQVEGQDYESVLSPGAKNNQISLDITNQAKV
-1106 NGHTND
+1106 
-1112 QTPPSVDVV
+1112 PLPE
-1121 TGGKRFVKVDGDV
+1121 TGGIGR
-1134 TSDQTLAGAE
+1134 L
-1144 FVVRDQDSDTAKY
+1144 
-1157 LSIDPSTKAVS
+1157 
-1168 WVSAKESATVFTTT
+1168 
-1182 SNGLIDVTG
+1182 
-1191 LKYGTY
+1191 
-1197 YLEET
+1197 
-1202 KAPEKYVP
+1202 
-1210 LTNRVAFTID
+1210 
-1220 EQSYVTAGQ
+1220 
-1229 LISPEKIPNKHKG
+1229 
-1242 TLPSTGGKG
+1242 G
-1251 IYVYIGAGVVL
+1251 IYLVGMIGCTFSIWYLFFKKERG
-1262 LLIAGLYFARRKH
+1262 G
-1275 SQI
+1275 S

>member
-1 MTTTGKKLKVIFML
+1 MTTTGKKLKVVFVL
-15 IILSLSNF
+15 ILLSLSNILP
-23 VPLSAIA
+23 VTAIA
-30 DTTDDPTVLE
+30 EAADNPTMLE
-40 TISAEVISDQS
+40 IISAEITSDQS
-51 GKKALNIK
+51 GKKALNVK
-59 LNANNTSAEKIEKE
+59 LNANNNSTKKVEKE
-73 TGLVENYLSDVER
+73 IGLVENYLSDVER

-95 VNSGK
+95 VKSGK
-100 ITLEISSNTKQ
+100 TMLEISPNTKQ
-111 TIDLSFPIDPA
+111 TINLSLPIDPT
-122 LYHSQANKL
+122 LYHSQTNKL

-137 YDIIDETENKKD
+137 YDITDAKEHKKETEVSTSNTDETKEG
-149 TDVSVPKPDEIEE
+149 VSE
-162 ESSKENENSV
+162 ENENSV
-172 SPFTLPTLSLPAVS
+172 SPFTLPRLSLPAVTVS
-186 VPSNQ
+186 TNQ
-191 TIPTEYT
+191 TISTEYT

-203 TYPKASWQ
+203 TYPKANWQ

-225 NGTNQW
+225 NGSNQW
-231 DGINSWNGDPNDRTH
+231 DGINSWDGDPNDRTH

-261 IRKYAKETSTPG
+261 IRKFAKETTTPG

-307 NRIGEVKIGVDRF
+307 DRIGEVKIGVDRF

-336 YVGYSIEGYSYSNG
+336 YVGYSSEGYSYSNG

-364 KSITPSWTNGGTFTQ
+364 KSITPSRTNGGTFTQ

-407 TFSYK
+407 TFSYE

-427 QFSNTQDRPGNTSLI
+427 QFSNTQDQPGNTS
-442 SRIYDA
+442 RIARSYDA

-486 QSDPAAGLS
+486 QSDPAASLS

-556 QPGTLSVKSVGTSP
+556 HPGTLSVKSVGTSP

-623 TTFQPNIDTNELAE
+623 TTFQPSIDTDELAE
-637 FGIPSAKAPGVS
+637 FGIPSAKAPGVN
-649 LHIKKLWEEFDNNL
+649 LHIKKLWEEFDNNP
-663 ADRPDQVTF
+663 ANRPDQVTF
-672 EIQREHTTNA
+672 EIQRNHTTDA
-682 AAWKNGYIRIIK
+682 AAWKNGYIRITK
-694 PAKDTTN
+694 PTKDTAN
-701 TWERADID
+701 TWERADVE

-742 LPVPGYNSQQI
+742 LPVPGYDSQQI
-753 DAMTWK
+753 DALTWK

-766 LNLKITKNSSTG
+766 LDLKITKNSSTG

-799 DHGDGT
+799 DNGDGT

-828 EGHELSKKTTWEIK
+828 EGHELSKKTTWKIK
-842 IASDGTVT
+842 IASNGTVT
-850 IDGKTVTTSDDTIQ
+850 VDGKIVTTSDDTIQ

-870 FVEVPVAVRKY
+870 FIEIPIAVRKY
-881 AMQGTD
+881 TMQGTG
-887 KEINLKGAAFSL
+887 KEMNLKGAAFAL

-905 GTYQPIDSQT
+905 GAYQPMDNQT
-915 TNEKGQLIVN
+915 TNEKG
-925 HLEVGKYNLE
+925 
-935 EVKAPD
+935 
-941 NAEMIEK
+941 
-948 QTITPFEILANSQTP
+948 LA
-963 VEKTIKND
+963 I
-971 TSKVDKTTP
+971 
-980 QLNGKDVAI
+980 
-989 GEKIQYE
+989 
-996 ISVNIPLGIADKE
+996 
-1009 GTQNKYTTFKLIDTH
+1009 
-1024 DAALTFDNDSSGT
+1024 FD
-1037 YAYALYDGNKEIDP
+1037 
-1051 VNYSVTEQ
+1051 
-1059 TDGFTVSVDP
+1059 
-1069 NYIPSLTPGGTLKF
+1069 SLTPGEYRVVETAGPAGYDTSPGNYEFQIDKYGKIIYTGKNIETTNGMWTLTHQNRLKAFDLTVHKKEDNGQALKGAKFRLQGPEIDLELPKDGQETDTFLFENLKPGTYKLTETFTPGGYQGLK
-1083 VYYMHLNEKADP
+1083 DP
-1095 TKGFSNQANVD
+1095 VTIIIKEDGSIQVEGQDYESVLSPGAKNNQISLDITNQAKV
-1106 NGHTND
+1106 
-1112 QTPPSVDVV
+1112 PLPE
-1121 TGGKRFVKVDGDV
+1121 TGGIGR
-1134 TSDQTLAGAE
+1134 L
-1144 FVVRDQDSDTAKY
+1144 
-1157 LSIDPSTKAVS
+1157 
-1168 WVSAKESATVFTTT
+1168 
-1182 SNGLIDVTG
+1182 
-1191 LKYGTY
+1191 
-1197 YLEET
+1197 
-1202 KAPEKYVP
+1202 
-1210 LTNRVAFTID
+1210 
-1220 EQSYVTAGQ
+1220 
-1229 LISPEKIPNKHKG
+1229 
-1242 TLPSTGGKG
+1242 G
-1251 IYVYIGAGVVL
+1251 IYLVGMIGCTFSIWYLFFKKERG
-1262 LLIAGLYFARRKH
+1262 G
-1275 SQI
+1275 S

>member
-1 MTTTGKKLKVIFML
+1 MTTTGKKLKVVFVL
-15 IILSLSNF
+15 ILLSLSNILP
-23 VPLSAIA
+23 VTAIA
-30 DTTDDPTVLE
+30 EATDNPTMLE
-40 TISAEVISDQS
+40 IISAEITSDQS
-51 GKKALNIK
+51 GKKALNVK
-59 LNANNTSAEKIEKE
+59 LNANNNSTEKVEKE
-73 TGLVENYLSDVER
+73 IGLVENYLSDVER

-95 VNSGK
+95 VKNGK
-100 ITLEISSNTKQ
+100 TTLEISPNTKQ
-111 TIDLSFPIDPA
+111 TINLSLPIDPT
-122 LYHSQANKL
+122 LYHSQTNKL

-137 YDIIDETENKKD
+137 YDITDATEHKKETEVSTPNTDETNEG
-149 TDVSVPKPDEIEE
+149 VPE
-162 ESSKENENSV
+162 ENENSV
-172 SPFTLPTLSLPAVS
+172 SPFTLPTLSLPAMTVS
-186 VPSNQ
+186 ANQ

-203 TYPKASWQ
+203 TYPKANWQ

-225 NGTNQW
+225 NGSNQW
-231 DGINSWNGDPNDRTH
+231 DGINSWDGDPNDRTH

-261 IRKYAKETSTPG
+261 IRKFAKETTTPG

-307 NRIGEVKIGVDRF
+307 DRIGEVKIGVDRF
-320 VDTLADSGI
+320 VDTLSDSGI

-336 YVGYSIEGYSYSNG
+336 YVGYSSDGYNYSNG
-350 AVQMGSF
+350 TVQMGSF

-379 KALRDAGN
+379 KGLRYAGD

-412 VQRVHAQSSSNYYGT
+412 VQRVHAQPSNDYYGT
-427 QFSNTQDRPGNTSLI
+427 QFSNTQDQPGNTS
-442 SRIYDA
+442 RIARSYYA
-448 PDQNNL
+448 PDQNNQ

-495 KAEVESRMRQMVSS
+495 KAEVESRMRQMVSA

-556 QPGTLSVKSVGTSP
+556 QPGTLSVKSVGTNP
-570 TTVTPSISIE
+570 TTVTPTISID

-623 TTFQPNIDTNELAE
+623 TTFQPSIDTDELAE
-637 FGIPSAKAPGVS
+637 FGIPSAKAPGVN
-649 LHIKKLWEEFDNNL
+649 LHIKKLWEEFDNNP
-663 ADRPDQVTF
+663 ANRPDQVTF
-672 EIQREHTTNA
+672 EIQRNHTTDA
-682 AAWKNGYIRIIK
+682 AAWKNGYIRITK

-701 TWERADID
+701 SWERADVD

-742 LPVPGYNSQQI
+742 LPVPGYDSQQI
-753 DAMTWK
+753 DALTWK

-766 LNLKITKNSSTG
+766 LDLKITKNSSTG

-799 DHGDGT
+799 DNGDGT

-842 IASDGTVT
+842 IASEGTVT

-870 FVEVPVAVRKY
+870 FVEIPIAVRKY
-881 AMQGTD
+881 TMQGTG
-887 KEINLKGAAFSL
+887 KEMNLKGAAFAL

-905 GTYQPIDSQT
+905 GAYQPMDSQT
-915 TNEKGQLIVN
+915 TNEKG
-925 HLEVGKYNLE
+925 
-935 EVKAPD
+935 
-941 NAEMIEK
+941 
-948 QTITPFEILANSQTP
+948 LA
-963 VEKTIKND
+963 I
-971 TSKVDKTTP
+971 
-980 QLNGKDVAI
+980 
-989 GEKIQYE
+989 
-996 ISVNIPLGIADKE
+996 
-1009 GTQNKYTTFKLIDTH
+1009 
-1024 DAALTFDNDSSGT
+1024 FD
-1037 YAYALYDGNKEIDP
+1037 
-1051 VNYSVTEQ
+1051 
-1059 TDGFTVSVDP
+1059 
-1069 NYIPSLTPGGTLKF
+1069 SLTPGEYRIVETAGPVGYDTSPGNYEFQIDKYGKIIYTGENTETTNGMWTLTHQNRLKAFDLTVHKKEDNGQALKGAKFRLQGPEMDLELPKAGQETDTFLFENLKPGTYKLTETFTPEGYQGLK
-1083 VYYMHLNEKADP
+1083 DP
-1095 TKGFSNQANVD
+1095 VTIIIKEDGSIQVGGQEYESVLSPGAKNNQISLDITNQAKVPLPD
-1106 NGHTND
+1106 
-1112 QTPPSVDVV
+1112 
-1121 TGGKRFVKVDGDV
+1121 TGGIGR
-1134 TSDQTLAGAE
+1134 L
-1144 FVVRDQDSDTAKY
+1144 
-1157 LSIDPSTKAVS
+1157 
-1168 WVSAKESATVFTTT
+1168 
-1182 SNGLIDVTG
+1182 
-1191 LKYGTY
+1191 
-1197 YLEET
+1197 
-1202 KAPEKYVP
+1202 
-1210 LTNRVAFTID
+1210 
-1220 EQSYVTAGQ
+1220 
-1229 LISPEKIPNKHKG
+1229 
-1242 TLPSTGGKG
+1242 G
-1251 IYVYIGAGVVL
+1251 IYLVGMIGCTFSIWYLFLKKERG
-1262 LLIAGLYFARRKH
+1262 G
-1275 SQI
+1275 S

>member
-1 MTTTGKKLKVIFML
+1 MTTTGKKLKVVFVL
-15 IILSLSNF
+15 ILLSLSNILP
-23 VPLSAIA
+23 VTATA
-30 DTTDDPTVLE
+30 EATDNPTMLE
-40 TISAEVISDQS
+40 IISAEITSDQS
-51 GKKALNIK
+51 GKKALNVK
-59 LNANNTSAEKIEKE
+59 LNANNNSTEKVEKE
-73 TGLVENYLSDVER
+73 IGLVENYLRDVER

-95 VNSGK
+95 VKSGK
-100 ITLEISSNTKQ
+100 TTLEISPNTKQ
-111 TIDLSFPIDPA
+111 TINLSLPIDPT
-122 LYHSQANKL
+122 LYHSQTNKL

-137 YDIIDETENKKD
+137 YDITDATEHKKETEVSTPNTDETKEGI
-149 TDVSVPKPDEIEE
+149 SE
-162 ESSKENENSV
+162 ENENSV
-172 SPFTLPTLSLPAVS
+172 SPFTLPTLSLPAVTVS
-186 VPSNQ
+186 ANQ

-203 TYPKASWQ
+203 TYPKANWQ

-225 NGTNQW
+225 NGSNQW
-231 DGINSWNGDPNDRTH
+231 DGINSWDGDPNDRTH

-261 IRKYAKETSTPG
+261 IRKFAKETTTPG

-307 NRIGEVKIGVDRF
+307 DRIGEVKIGVDRF

-336 YVGYSIEGYSYSNG
+336 YVGYSSDGYNYSNG
-350 AVQMGSF
+350 TVQMGSF

-379 KALRDAGN
+379 KGLRDAGD

-412 VQRVHAQSSSNYYGT
+412 VQRVHAQPSNDYYGT
-427 QFSNTQDRPGNTSLI
+427 QFSNTQDQPGNTS
-442 SRIYDA
+442 RIARSYYA
-448 PDQNNL
+448 PDQNNR

-495 KAEVESRMRQMVSS
+495 KAEVESRMRQMVSA

-556 QPGTLSVKSVGTSP
+556 QPGTLSVKSVGTNP
-570 TTVTPSISIE
+570 TTVTPTISID

-623 TTFQPNIDTNELAE
+623 TTFQPSIDTDELAE
-637 FGIPSAKAPGVS
+637 FGIPSAKAPGVN
-649 LHIKKLWEEFDNNL
+649 LHIKKLWEEFDNNP
-663 ADRPDQVTF
+663 ANRPDQVTF
-672 EIQREHTTNA
+672 EIQRNHTTDA
-682 AAWKNGYIRIIK
+682 AAWKNGYIRITK
-694 PAKDTTN
+694 PAKDTAN
-701 TWERADID
+701 SWERADVD

-742 LPVPGYNSQQI
+742 LPVPGYDSQQI
-753 DAMTWK
+753 DALTWK

-766 LNLKITKNSSTG
+766 LDLKITKNSSTG

-799 DHGDGT
+799 DNGDGT

-870 FVEVPVAVRKY
+870 FMEIPIAVRKY
-881 AMQGTD
+881 TMQGTG
-887 KEINLKGAAFSL
+887 KEMNLKGAAFAL

-905 GTYQPIDSQT
+905 GTYQPMGSQT
-915 TNEKGQLIVN
+915 TNEKG
-925 HLEVGKYNLE
+925 
-935 EVKAPD
+935 
-941 NAEMIEK
+941 
-948 QTITPFEILANSQTP
+948 LA
-963 VEKTIKND
+963 I
-971 TSKVDKTTP
+971 
-980 QLNGKDVAI
+980 
-989 GEKIQYE
+989 
-996 ISVNIPLGIADKE
+996 
-1009 GTQNKYTTFKLIDTH
+1009 
-1024 DAALTFDNDSSGT
+1024 FD
-1037 YAYALYDGNKEIDP
+1037 
-1051 VNYSVTEQ
+1051 
-1059 TDGFTVSVDP
+1059 
-1069 NYIPSLTPGGTLKF
+1069 SLTPGEYRVVETAGPAGYDTSPGNYEFQIDKYGKIIYTGENTETTNGMWTLTHQNRLKAFDLTVHKKEDNGQALKGAKFRLQGPEMDLELPKAGQETDTFLFENLKPGTYKLTETFTPEGYQGLK
-1083 VYYMHLNEKADP
+1083 DP
-1095 TKGFSNQANVD
+1095 VTIIIKEDGSIQVDGQDYESVLSPGAKNNQISLDITNQAKV
-1106 NGHTND
+1106 
-1112 QTPPSVDVV
+1112 PLPE
-1121 TGGKRFVKVDGDV
+1121 TGGIGR
-1134 TSDQTLAGAE
+1134 L
-1144 FVVRDQDSDTAKY
+1144 
-1157 LSIDPSTKAVS
+1157 
-1168 WVSAKESATVFTTT
+1168 
-1182 SNGLIDVTG
+1182 
-1191 LKYGTY
+1191 
-1197 YLEET
+1197 
-1202 KAPEKYVP
+1202 
-1210 LTNRVAFTID
+1210 
-1220 EQSYVTAGQ
+1220 
-1229 LISPEKIPNKHKG
+1229 
-1242 TLPSTGGKG
+1242 G
-1251 IYVYIGAGVVL
+1251 IYLVGMIGCTFSIWYLFFKKERG
-1262 LLIAGLYFARRKH
+1262 G
-1275 SQI
+1275 S

>member
-1 MTTTGKKLKVIFML
+1 MTTTGKKLKVVFVL
-15 IILSLSNF
+15 ILLSLSNILP
-23 VPLSAIA
+23 VTAIA
-30 DTTDDPTVLE
+30 EAADNPTMLE
-40 TISAEVISDQS
+40 IISAEITSDQS
-51 GKKALNIK
+51 GKKALNVK
-59 LNANNTSAEKIEKE
+59 LNANNNSTKKVEKE
-73 TGLVENYLSDVER
+73 IGLVENYLSDVER

-95 VNSGK
+95 VKSGK
-100 ITLEISSNTKQ
+100 TMLEISPNTKQ
-111 TIDLSFPIDPA
+111 TINLSLPIDPT
-122 LYHSQANKL
+122 LYHSQTNKL

-137 YDIIDETENKKD
+137 YDITDAKEHKKETEVSTSNTDETKEG
-149 TDVSVPKPDEIEE
+149 VSE
-162 ESSKENENSV
+162 ENENSV
-172 SPFTLPTLSLPAVS
+172 SPFTLPRLSLPAVTVS
-186 VPSNQ
+186 TNQ
-191 TIPTEYT
+191 TISTEYT

-203 TYPKASWQ
+203 TYPKANWQ

-225 NGTNQW
+225 NGSNQW
-231 DGINSWNGDPNDRTH
+231 DGINSWDGDPNDRTH

-261 IRKYAKETSTPG
+261 IRKFAKETTTPG

-307 NRIGEVKIGVDRF
+307 DRIDEVKIGVDRF

-336 YVGYSIEGYSYSNG
+336 YVGYSSEGYSYSNG

-364 KSITPSWTNGGTFTQ
+364 KSITPSRTNGGTFTQ

-407 TFSYK
+407 TFSYE

-427 QFSNTQDRPGNTSLI
+427 QFSNTQDQPGNTS
-442 SRIYDA
+442 RIARSYDA

-486 QSDPAAGLS
+486 QSDPAASLS

-623 TTFQPNIDTNELAE
+623 TTFQPSIDTDELAE
-637 FGIPSAKAPGVS
+637 FGIPSAKAPGVN
-649 LHIKKLWEEFDNNL
+649 LHIKKLWEEFDNNP
-663 ADRPDQVTF
+663 ANRPDQVTF
-672 EIQREHTTNA
+672 EIQRNHTTDA
-682 AAWKNGYIRIIK
+682 AAWKNGYIRITK
-694 PAKDTTN
+694 PTKDTAN
-701 TWERADID
+701 TWERADVE

-742 LPVPGYNSQQI
+742 LPVPGYDSQQI
-753 DAMTWK
+753 DALTWK

-766 LNLKITKNSSTG
+766 LDLKITKNSSTG

-799 DHGDGT
+799 DNGDGT

-828 EGHELSKKTTWEIK
+828 EGHELSKKTTWKIK
-842 IASDGTVT
+842 IASNGTVT
-850 IDGKTVTTSDDTIQ
+850 VDGKIVTTSDDTIQ

-870 FVEVPVAVRKY
+870 FIEIPIAVRKY
-881 AMQGTD
+881 TMQGTG
-887 KEINLKGAAFSL
+887 KEMNLKGAAFAL

-905 GTYQPIDSQT
+905 GAYQPMDNQT
-915 TNEKGQLIVN
+915 TNEKG
-925 HLEVGKYNLE
+925 
-935 EVKAPD
+935 
-941 NAEMIEK
+941 
-948 QTITPFEILANSQTP
+948 LA
-963 VEKTIKND
+963 I
-971 TSKVDKTTP
+971 
-980 QLNGKDVAI
+980 
-989 GEKIQYE
+989 
-996 ISVNIPLGIADKE
+996 
-1009 GTQNKYTTFKLIDTH
+1009 
-1024 DAALTFDNDSSGT
+1024 FD
-1037 YAYALYDGNKEIDP
+1037 
-1051 VNYSVTEQ
+1051 
-1059 TDGFTVSVDP
+1059 
-1069 NYIPSLTPGGTLKF
+1069 SLTPGEYRVVETAGPAGYDTSPGNYEFQIDKYGKIIYTGKNIETTNGMWTLTHQNRLKAFDLTVHKKEDNGQALKGAKFRLQGPEIDLELPKDGQETDTFLFENLKPGTYKLTETFTPGGYQGLK
-1083 VYYMHLNEKADP
+1083 DP
-1095 TKGFSNQANVD
+1095 VTIIIKEDGSIQVEGQDYESVLSPGAKNNQISLDITNQAKV
-1106 NGHTND
+1106 
-1112 QTPPSVDVV
+1112 PLPE
-1121 TGGKRFVKVDGDV
+1121 TGGIGR
-1134 TSDQTLAGAE
+1134 L
-1144 FVVRDQDSDTAKY
+1144 
-1157 LSIDPSTKAVS
+1157 
-1168 WVSAKESATVFTTT
+1168 
-1182 SNGLIDVTG
+1182 
-1191 LKYGTY
+1191 
-1197 YLEET
+1197 
-1202 KAPEKYVP
+1202 
-1210 LTNRVAFTID
+1210 
-1220 EQSYVTAGQ
+1220 
-1229 LISPEKIPNKHKG
+1229 
-1242 TLPSTGGKG
+1242 G
-1251 IYVYIGAGVVL
+1251 IYLVGMIGCTFSIWYLFFKKERG
-1262 LLIAGLYFARRKH
+1262 G
-1275 SQI
+1275 S

>member
-73 TGLVENYLSDVER
+73 IGLVENYLSDVER

-364 KSITPSWTNGGTFTQ
+364 KSITPSRTNGGTFTQ

-387 MLSVPN
+387 MPSVPN

-509 DEKGDLYYESAD
+509 EC
-521 HATDISEYLA
+521 I
-531 KKAVQ
+531 
-536 ISATVSNGQINDPIA
+536 
-551 EPFIY
+551 
-556 QPGTLSVKSVGTSP
+556 
-570 TTVTPSISIE
+570 
-580 GNTIKSNQ
+580 
-588 IYLGKDQEIQI
+588 
-599 HYQVRIQTENE
+599 
-610 DFHPNF
+610 
-616 WYQMNGR
+616 
-623 TTFQPNIDTNELAE
+623 
-637 FGIPSAKAPGVS
+637 
-649 LHIKKLWEEFDNNL
+649 
-663 ADRPDQVTF
+663 
-672 EIQREHTTNA
+672 
-682 AAWKNGYIRIIK
+682 
-694 PAKDTTN
+694 
-701 TWERADID
+701 
-709 KLSANSGESYQ
+709 
-720 EILSLPQYNNQGQAF
+720 
-735 SYQTIKE
+735 
-742 LPVPGYNSQQI
+742 
-753 DAMTWK
+753 
-759 NTKQFTP
+759 
-766 LNLKITKNSSTG
+766 
-778 EKDLIG
+778 
-784 AVFKLTGDSIDTLLT
+784 
-799 DHGDGT
+799 
-805 YSLPEN
+805 
-811 VKLQKEM
+811 
-818 TYTLTETKAP
+818 
-828 EGHELSKKTTWEIK
+828 
-842 IASDGTVT
+842 
-850 IDGKTVTTSDDTIQ
+850 
-864 LTIENP
+864 
-870 FVEVPVAVRKY
+870 
-881 AMQGTD
+881 
-887 KEINLKGAAFSL
+887 
-899 QKKEAN
+899 
-905 GTYQPIDSQT
+905 
-915 TNEKGQLIVN
+915 
-925 HLEVGKYNLE
+925 
-935 EVKAPD
+935 
-941 NAEMIEK
+941 
-948 QTITPFEILANSQTP
+948 
-963 VEKTIKND
+963 
-971 TSKVDKTTP
+971 
-980 QLNGKDVAI
+980 
-989 GEKIQYE
+989 
-996 ISVNIPLGIADKE
+996 
-1009 GTQNKYTTFKLIDTH
+1009 
-1024 DAALTFDNDSSGT
+1024 
-1037 YAYALYDGNKEIDP
+1037 
-1051 VNYSVTEQ
+1051 
-1059 TDGFTVSVDP
+1059 
-1069 NYIPSLTPGGTLKF
+1069 
-1083 VYYMHLNEKADP
+1083 
-1095 TKGFSNQANVD
+1095 
-1106 NGHTND
+1106 
-1112 QTPPSVDVV
+1112 
-1121 TGGKRFVKVDGDV
+1121 
-1134 TSDQTLAGAE
+1134 
-1144 FVVRDQDSDTAKY
+1144 
-1157 LSIDPSTKAVS
+1157 
-1168 WVSAKESATVFTTT
+1168 
-1182 SNGLIDVTG
+1182 
-1191 LKYGTY
+1191 
-1197 YLEET
+1197 
-1202 KAPEKYVP
+1202 
-1210 LTNRVAFTID
+1210 
-1220 EQSYVTAGQ
+1220 
-1229 LISPEKIPNKHKG
+1229 
-1242 TLPSTGGKG
+1242 
-1251 IYVYIGAGVVL
+1251 
-1262 LLIAGLYFARRKH
+1262 
-1275 SQI
+1275 

>member
-1 MTTTGKKLKVIFML
+1 MTTTGKKLKVVFVL
-15 IILSLSNF
+15 ILLSLSNILP
-23 VPLSAIA
+23 VTAIA
-30 DTTDDPTVLE
+30 EATDNPTMLE
-40 TISAEVISDQS
+40 IISAEITSDQS
-51 GKKALNIK
+51 GKKALNVK
-59 LNANNTSAEKIEKE
+59 LNANNNSTEKVEKE
-73 TGLVENYLSDVER
+73 IGLVENYLSDVER

-95 VNSGK
+95 VKSGK
-100 ITLEISSNTKQ
+100 TTLEISPNTKQ
-111 TIDLSFPIDPA
+111 TINLSLPIDPT
-122 LYHSQANKL
+122 LYHSQTNKL

-137 YDIIDETENKKD
+137 YDITDATEHKKETEVSTPNTDETKEG
-149 TDVSVPKPDEIEE
+149 VPE
-162 ESSKENENSV
+162 ENENSV
-172 SPFTLPTLSLPAVS
+172 SPFTLPTLSLPAMTVS
-186 VPSNQ
+186 ANQ

-203 TYPKASWQ
+203 TYPKANWQ

-225 NGTNQW
+225 NGSNQW
-231 DGINSWNGDPNDRTH
+231 DGINSWDGDPNDRTH

-261 IRKYAKETSTPG
+261 IRKFAKETTTPG

-307 NRIGEVKIGVDRF
+307 DRIGEVKIGVDRF
-320 VDTLADSGI
+320 VDTLSDSGI

-336 YVGYSIEGYSYSNG
+336 YVGYSSDGYNYSNG
-350 AVQMGSF
+350 TVQMGSF

-379 KALRDAGN
+379 KGLRDAGD

-412 VQRVHAQSSSNYYGT
+412 VQRVHAQPSNDYYGT
-427 QFSNTQDRPGNTSLI
+427 QFSNTQDQPGNTS
-442 SRIYDA
+442 RIARSYYA
-448 PDQNNL
+448 PDQNNQ

-495 KAEVESRMRQMVSS
+495 KAEVESRMRQMVSA

-556 QPGTLSVKSVGTSP
+556 QPGTLSVKSVGTNP
-570 TTVTPSISIE
+570 TTVTPTISID

-610 DFHPNF
+610 DFQPNF

-623 TTFQPNIDTNELAE
+623 TTFQPSIDTDELAE
-637 FGIPSAKAPGVS
+637 FGIPSAKAPGVN
-649 LHIKKLWEEFDNNL
+649 LHIKKLWEEFDNNP
-663 ADRPDQVTF
+663 ANRPDQVTF
-672 EIQREHTTNA
+672 EIQRNHTTDA
-682 AAWKNGYIRIIK
+682 AAWKNGYIRITK
-694 PAKDTTN
+694 PAKDTAN
-701 TWERADID
+701 SWERADVD
-709 KLSANSGESYQ
+709 KLSANSGESYH

-742 LPVPGYNSQQI
+742 LPVPGYDSQQI
-753 DAMTWK
+753 DALTWK

-766 LNLKITKNSSTG
+766 LDLKITKNSSTG

-799 DHGDGT
+799 DNGDGT

-870 FVEVPVAVRKY
+870 FVEIPIAVRKY
-881 AMQGTD
+881 TMQGTG
-887 KEINLKGAAFSL
+887 KEMNLKGAAFAL

-905 GTYQPIDSQT
+905 DAYQPMDSQT
-915 TNEKGQLIVN
+915 TNEKG
-925 HLEVGKYNLE
+925 
-935 EVKAPD
+935 
-941 NAEMIEK
+941 
-948 QTITPFEILANSQTP
+948 LA
-963 VEKTIKND
+963 I
-971 TSKVDKTTP
+971 
-980 QLNGKDVAI
+980 
-989 GEKIQYE
+989 
-996 ISVNIPLGIADKE
+996 
-1009 GTQNKYTTFKLIDTH
+1009 
-1024 DAALTFDNDSSGT
+1024 FD
-1037 YAYALYDGNKEIDP
+1037 
-1051 VNYSVTEQ
+1051 
-1059 TDGFTVSVDP
+1059 
-1069 NYIPSLTPGGTLKF
+1069 SLTPGEYRVVETAGPVGYDTSPGNYEFQIDKYGKIIYTGENTETTNGMWTLTHQNRLKAFDLTVHKKEDNGQALKGAKFRLQGPEMDLELPKAGQETDTFLFENLKPGTYKLTETFTPEGYQGLK
-1083 VYYMHLNEKADP
+1083 DP
-1095 TKGFSNQANVD
+1095 VTIIIKEDGSIQVDGQEYESVLSPGAKNNQISLDITNQAKVPLPD
-1106 NGHTND
+1106 
-1112 QTPPSVDVV
+1112 
-1121 TGGKRFVKVDGDV
+1121 TGGIGR
-1134 TSDQTLAGAE
+1134 L
-1144 FVVRDQDSDTAKY
+1144 
-1157 LSIDPSTKAVS
+1157 
-1168 WVSAKESATVFTTT
+1168 
-1182 SNGLIDVTG
+1182 
-1191 LKYGTY
+1191 
-1197 YLEET
+1197 
-1202 KAPEKYVP
+1202 
-1210 LTNRVAFTID
+1210 
-1220 EQSYVTAGQ
+1220 
-1229 LISPEKIPNKHKG
+1229 
-1242 TLPSTGGKG
+1242 G
-1251 IYVYIGAGVVL
+1251 IYLVGMIGCTFSIWYLFFKKERG
-1262 LLIAGLYFARRKH
+1262 G
-1275 SQI
+1275 S

>member
-1 MTTTGKKLKVIFML
+1 MTTTGKKLKVVFVL
-15 IILSLSNF
+15 ILLSLSNILP
-23 VPLSAIA
+23 VTAIA
-30 DTTDDPTVLE
+30 EAADNPTMLE
-40 TISAEVISDQS
+40 IISAEITSDQS
-51 GKKALNIK
+51 GKKALNVK
-59 LNANNTSAEKIEKE
+59 LNANNNSTKKVEKE
-73 TGLVENYLSDVER
+73 IGLVENYLSDVER

-95 VNSGK
+95 VKSGK
-100 ITLEISSNTKQ
+100 TMLEISPNTKQ
-111 TIDLSFPIDPA
+111 TINLSLPIDPT
-122 LYHSQANKL
+122 LYHSQTNKL

-137 YDIIDETENKKD
+137 YDITDAKEHKKETEVSTSNTDETKEG
-149 TDVSVPKPDEIEE
+149 VSE
-162 ESSKENENSV
+162 ENENSV
-172 SPFTLPTLSLPAVS
+172 SPFTLPRLSLPAVTVS
-186 VPSNQ
+186 TNQ
-191 TIPTEYT
+191 TISTEYT

-203 TYPKASWQ
+203 TYPKVNWQ

-225 NGTNQW
+225 NGSNQW
-231 DGINSWNGDPNDRTH
+231 DGINSWDGDPNDRTH

-261 IRKYAKETSTPG
+261 IRKFAKETTTPG

-307 NRIGEVKIGVDRF
+307 DRIGEVKIGVDRF

-336 YVGYSIEGYSYSNG
+336 YVGYSSEGHNYSNG
-350 AVQMGSF
+350 TVQMGSF

-379 KALRDAGN
+379 KGLRDAGD

-412 VQRVHAQSSSNYYGT
+412 VQRVRAQSSNDYYGT
-427 QFSNTQDRPGNTSLI
+427 QFSNTQDQPGNTS
-442 SRIYDA
+442 RIARSYYA
-448 PDQNNL
+448 PDQNNQ

-486 QSDPAAGLS
+486 QSDSAAGLS
-495 KAEVESRMRQMVSS
+495 KAEVESRMRKMVSA

-556 QPGTLSVKSVGTSP
+556 QPGTLSVKSVGTNP
-570 TTVTPSISIE
+570 TTVTPTISID

-588 IYLGKDQEIQI
+588 IYLGKNQEIQI

-623 TTFQPNIDTNELAE
+623 TTFQPSIDTDELAE
-637 FGIPSAKAPGVS
+637 FGIPSAKAPGVN
-649 LHIKKLWEEFDNNL
+649 LHIKKLWEEFDNNP
-663 ADRPDQVTF
+663 ANRPDQVTF
-672 EIQREHTTNA
+672 EIQRNHTTDA
-682 AAWKNGYIRIIK
+682 AAWKNGYIRITK
-694 PAKDTTN
+694 PTKDTAN
-701 TWERADID
+701 TWERADVE

-742 LPVPGYNSQQI
+742 LPVPGYDSQQI
-753 DAMTWK
+753 DALTWK

-778 EKDLIG
+778 EKNLIG

-811 VKLQKEM
+811 IKLQKEM

-850 IDGKTVTTSDDTIQ
+850 ADGKIVTTSDDTIQ

-870 FVEVPVAVRKY
+870 FIEIPIAVRKY
-881 AMQGTD
+881 TMQGTG
-887 KEINLKGAAFSL
+887 KEMNLKGAAFAL

-905 GTYQPIDSQT
+905 GAYQPMDNQT
-915 TNEKGQLIVN
+915 TNEKG
-925 HLEVGKYNLE
+925 
-935 EVKAPD
+935 
-941 NAEMIEK
+941 
-948 QTITPFEILANSQTP
+948 LA
-963 VEKTIKND
+963 I
-971 TSKVDKTTP
+971 
-980 QLNGKDVAI
+980 
-989 GEKIQYE
+989 
-996 ISVNIPLGIADKE
+996 
-1009 GTQNKYTTFKLIDTH
+1009 
-1024 DAALTFDNDSSGT
+1024 FD
-1037 YAYALYDGNKEIDP
+1037 
-1051 VNYSVTEQ
+1051 
-1059 TDGFTVSVDP
+1059 
-1069 NYIPSLTPGGTLKF
+1069 SLTPGEYRVVETAGPAGYDTSPGNYEFQIDKYGKIIYTGKNIETTNGMWTLTHQNRLKAFDLTVHKKEDNGQALKGAKFRLQGPEIDLELPKDGQETDTFLFENLKPGTYKLTETFTPGGYQGLK
-1083 VYYMHLNEKADP
+1083 DP
-1095 TKGFSNQANVD
+1095 VTIIIKEDGSIQVEGQDYESVLSPGAKNNQISLDITNQAKV
-1106 NGHTND
+1106 
-1112 QTPPSVDVV
+1112 PLPE
-1121 TGGKRFVKVDGDV
+1121 TGGIGR
-1134 TSDQTLAGAE
+1134 L
-1144 FVVRDQDSDTAKY
+1144 
-1157 LSIDPSTKAVS
+1157 
-1168 WVSAKESATVFTTT
+1168 
-1182 SNGLIDVTG
+1182 
-1191 LKYGTY
+1191 
-1197 YLEET
+1197 
-1202 KAPEKYVP
+1202 
-1210 LTNRVAFTID
+1210 
-1220 EQSYVTAGQ
+1220 
-1229 LISPEKIPNKHKG
+1229 
-1242 TLPSTGGKG
+1242 G
-1251 IYVYIGAGVVL
+1251 IYLVGMIGCTFSIWYLFFKKERG
-1262 LLIAGLYFARRKH
+1262 G
-1275 SQI
+1275 S

>member
-1 MTTTGKKLKVIFML
+1 MTTTGKKLKVVFVL
-15 IILSLSNF
+15 ILLSLSNILP
-23 VPLSAIA
+23 VTAIA
-30 DTTDDPTVLE
+30 EATDNPTMLE
-40 TISAEVISDQS
+40 IISAEITSDQS
-51 GKKALNIK
+51 GKKALNVK
-59 LNANNTSAEKIEKE
+59 LNANNNSTKKVEKE
-73 TGLVENYLSDVER
+73 IGLVENYLSDVER

-95 VNSGK
+95 VKSGK
-100 ITLEISSNTKQ
+100 TMLEISPNTKQ
-111 TIDLSFPIDPA
+111 TINLSLPIDPT
-122 LYHSQANKL
+122 LYHSQTNKL

-137 YDIIDETENKKD
+137 YDITDAKEHKKATEVSTSNTDETKEG
-149 TDVSVPKPDEIEE
+149 VSE
-162 ESSKENENSV
+162 ENENSV
-172 SPFTLPTLSLPAVS
+172 SPFTLPRLSLPAVTVS
-186 VPSNQ
+186 TNQ
-191 TIPTEYT
+191 TISTEYT

-203 TYPKASWQ
+203 TYPKANWQ

-225 NGTNQW
+225 NGSNQW
-231 DGINSWNGDPNDRTH
+231 DGINSWDGDPNDRTH

-261 IRKYAKETSTPG
+261 IRKFAKETTTPG

-307 NRIGEVKIGVDRF
+307 DRIGEVKIGVDRF

-336 YVGYSIEGYSYSNG
+336 YVGYSSEGHNYSNG
-350 AVQMGSF
+350 TVQMGSF

-407 TFSYK
+407 TFSYE

-427 QFSNTQDRPGNTSLI
+427 QFSNTQDQPGNTS
-442 SRIYDA
+442 RIARSYDA

-623 TTFQPNIDTNELAE
+623 TTFQPSIDTDELAE
-637 FGIPSAKAPGVS
+637 FGIPSAKAPGVN
-649 LHIKKLWEEFDNNL
+649 LHIKKLWEEFDNNP
-663 ADRPDQVTF
+663 ANRPDQVTF
-672 EIQREHTTNA
+672 EIQRNHTTDA
-682 AAWKNGYIRIIK
+682 AAWKNGYIRITK
-694 PAKDTTN
+694 PTKDTAN
-701 TWERADID
+701 TWERADVE

-742 LPVPGYNSQQI
+742 LPVPGYDSQQI
-753 DAMTWK
+753 DALTWK

-766 LNLKITKNSSTG
+766 LDLKITKNSSTG

-799 DHGDGT
+799 DNGDGT

-828 EGHELSKKTTWEIK
+828 EGHELSKKTTWKIK
-842 IASDGTVT
+842 IASNGTVT
-850 IDGKTVTTSDDTIQ
+850 VYGKIVTTSDDTIQ

-870 FVEVPVAVRKY
+870 FIEIPIAVRKY
-881 AMQGTD
+881 TMQGTG
-887 KEINLKGAAFSL
+887 KEMNLKGAAFAL

-905 GTYQPIDSQT
+905 GAYQPMDNQT
-915 TNEKGQLIVN
+915 TNEKG
-925 HLEVGKYNLE
+925 
-935 EVKAPD
+935 
-941 NAEMIEK
+941 
-948 QTITPFEILANSQTP
+948 LA
-963 VEKTIKND
+963 I
-971 TSKVDKTTP
+971 
-980 QLNGKDVAI
+980 
-989 GEKIQYE
+989 
-996 ISVNIPLGIADKE
+996 
-1009 GTQNKYTTFKLIDTH
+1009 
-1024 DAALTFDNDSSGT
+1024 FD
-1037 YAYALYDGNKEIDP
+1037 
-1051 VNYSVTEQ
+1051 
-1059 TDGFTVSVDP
+1059 
-1069 NYIPSLTPGGTLKF
+1069 SLTPGEYRVVETAGPAGYDTSPGNYEFQIDKYGKIIYTGKNIETTNGMWTLTHQNRLKAFDLTVHKKEDNGQALKGAKFRLQGPEIDLELPKDGQETDTFLFENLKPGTYKLTETFTPGGYQGLK
-1083 VYYMHLNEKADP
+1083 DP
-1095 TKGFSNQANVD
+1095 VTIIIKEDGSIQVEGQDYESVLSPGAKNNQISLDITNQAKV
-1106 NGHTND
+1106 
-1112 QTPPSVDVV
+1112 PLPE
-1121 TGGKRFVKVDGDV
+1121 TGGIGR
-1134 TSDQTLAGAE
+1134 L
-1144 FVVRDQDSDTAKY
+1144 
-1157 LSIDPSTKAVS
+1157 
-1168 WVSAKESATVFTTT
+1168 
-1182 SNGLIDVTG
+1182 
-1191 LKYGTY
+1191 
-1197 YLEET
+1197 
-1202 KAPEKYVP
+1202 
-1210 LTNRVAFTID
+1210 
-1220 EQSYVTAGQ
+1220 
-1229 LISPEKIPNKHKG
+1229 
-1242 TLPSTGGKG
+1242 G
-1251 IYVYIGAGVVL
+1251 IYLVGMIGCTFSIWYLFFKKERG
-1262 LLIAGLYFARRKH
+1262 G
-1275 SQI
+1275 S

>member
-1 MTTTGKKLKVIFML
+1 MTTTGKKLKVVFVL
-15 IILSLSNF
+15 ILLSLSNILP
-23 VPLSAIA
+23 VTAIA
-30 DTTDDPTVLE
+30 EATDNPTMLE
-40 TISAEVISDQS
+40 IISAEITSDQS
-51 GKKALNIK
+51 GKKALNVK
-59 LNANNTSAEKIEKE
+59 LNANNNSTEKVEKE
-73 TGLVENYLSDVER
+73 IGLVENYLSDVER

-95 VNSGK
+95 VKSGK
-100 ITLEISSNTKQ
+100 TTLEISPNTKQ
-111 TIDLSFPIDPA
+111 TINLSLPIDPT
-122 LYHSQANKL
+122 LYHSQTNKL

-137 YDIIDETENKKD
+137 YDITDATEHKKETEVSTPNTDETKEG
-149 TDVSVPKPDEIEE
+149 VPE
-162 ESSKENENSV
+162 ENENSV
-172 SPFTLPTLSLPAVS
+172 SPFTLPTLSLPAMTVS
-186 VPSNQ
+186 ANQ

-203 TYPKASWQ
+203 TYPKANWQ

-225 NGTNQW
+225 NGSNQW
-231 DGINSWNGDPNDRTH
+231 DGINSWDGDPNDRTH

-261 IRKYAKETSTPG
+261 IRKFAKETTTPG

-307 NRIGEVKIGVDRF
+307 DRIGEVKIGVDRF
-320 VDTLADSGI
+320 VDTLSDSGI

-336 YVGYSIEGYSYSNG
+336 YVDYSSDGYNYSNG
-350 AVQMGSF
+350 TVQMGSF

-379 KALRDAGN
+379 KGLRDAGD

-412 VQRVHAQSSSNYYGT
+412 VQRVHAQPSNDYYGT
-427 QFSNTQDRPGNTSLI
+427 QFSNTQDQPGNTS
-442 SRIYDA
+442 RIARSYYA
-448 PDQNNL
+448 PDQNNQ

-486 QSDPAAGLS
+486 QRDPAAGLS
-495 KAEVESRMRQMVSS
+495 KAEVESRMRQMVSA

-556 QPGTLSVKSVGTSP
+556 KPGTLSVKSVGTNP
-570 TTVTPSISIE
+570 TTVTPTISID

-610 DFHPNF
+610 DFQPNF

-623 TTFQPNIDTNELAE
+623 TTFQPSIDTDELAE
-637 FGIPSAKAPGVS
+637 FGIPSAKAPGVN
-649 LHIKKLWEEFDNNL
+649 LHIKKLWEEFDNNP
-663 ADRPDQVTF
+663 ANRPDQVTF
-672 EIQREHTTNA
+672 EIQRNHTTDA
-682 AAWKNGYIRIIK
+682 AAWKNGYIRITK
-694 PAKDTTN
+694 PAKDTAN
-701 TWERADID
+701 SWERADVD
-709 KLSANSGESYQ
+709 KLSANSGESYH

-742 LPVPGYNSQQI
+742 LPVPGYDSQQI
-753 DAMTWK
+753 DALTWK

-766 LNLKITKNSSTG
+766 LDLKITKNSSTG

-799 DHGDGT
+799 DNGDGT

-870 FVEVPVAVRKY
+870 FVEIPIAVRKY
-881 AMQGTD
+881 TMQGTG
-887 KEINLKGAAFSL
+887 KEMNLKGAAFAL

-905 GTYQPIDSQT
+905 GAYQPMDSQT
-915 TNEKGQLIVN
+915 TNEKG
-925 HLEVGKYNLE
+925 
-935 EVKAPD
+935 
-941 NAEMIEK
+941 
-948 QTITPFEILANSQTP
+948 LA
-963 VEKTIKND
+963 I
-971 TSKVDKTTP
+971 
-980 QLNGKDVAI
+980 
-989 GEKIQYE
+989 
-996 ISVNIPLGIADKE
+996 
-1009 GTQNKYTTFKLIDTH
+1009 
-1024 DAALTFDNDSSGT
+1024 FD
-1037 YAYALYDGNKEIDP
+1037 
-1051 VNYSVTEQ
+1051 
-1059 TDGFTVSVDP
+1059 
-1069 NYIPSLTPGGTLKF
+1069 SLTPGEYRVVETAGPVGYDTSPGNYEFQIDKYGKIIYTGENTETTNGMWTLTHQNRLKAFDLTVHKKEDNGQALKGAKFRLQGPEMDLELPKAGQETDTFLFENLKPGTYKLTETFTPEGYQGLK
-1083 VYYMHLNEKADP
+1083 DP
-1095 TKGFSNQANVD
+1095 VTIIIKEDGSIQVDGQEYESVLSPGAKNNQISLDITNQAKVPLPD
-1106 NGHTND
+1106 
-1112 QTPPSVDVV
+1112 
-1121 TGGKRFVKVDGDV
+1121 TGGIGR
-1134 TSDQTLAGAE
+1134 L
-1144 FVVRDQDSDTAKY
+1144 
-1157 LSIDPSTKAVS
+1157 
-1168 WVSAKESATVFTTT
+1168 
-1182 SNGLIDVTG
+1182 
-1191 LKYGTY
+1191 
-1197 YLEET
+1197 
-1202 KAPEKYVP
+1202 
-1210 LTNRVAFTID
+1210 
-1220 EQSYVTAGQ
+1220 
-1229 LISPEKIPNKHKG
+1229 
-1242 TLPSTGGKG
+1242 G
-1251 IYVYIGAGVVL
+1251 IYLVGMIGCTFS
-1262 LLIAGLYFARRKH
+1262 I
-1275 SQI
+1275 

>member
-1 MTTTGKKLKVIFML
+1 MTTTGKKLKVVFVL
-15 IILSLSNF
+15 ILLSLSNILP
-23 VPLSAIA
+23 VTAIA
-30 DTTDDPTVLE
+30 EAADNPTMLE
-40 TISAEVISDQS
+40 IISAEITSDQS
-51 GKKALNIK
+51 GKKALNVK
-59 LNANNTSAEKIEKE
+59 LNANNNSTKKVEKE
-73 TGLVENYLSDVER
+73 IGLVENYLSDVER

-95 VNSGK
+95 VKSGK
-100 ITLEISSNTKQ
+100 TMLEISPNTKQ
-111 TIDLSFPIDPA
+111 TINLSLPIDPT
-122 LYHSQANKL
+122 LYHSQTNKL

-137 YDIIDETENKKD
+137 YDITDAKEHKKETEVSTSNTDETKEG
-149 TDVSVPKPDEIEE
+149 VSE
-162 ESSKENENSV
+162 ENENSV
-172 SPFTLPTLSLPAVS
+172 SPFTLPRLSLPAVTVS
-186 VPSNQ
+186 TNQ
-191 TIPTEYT
+191 TISTEYT

-203 TYPKASWQ
+203 TYPKANWQ

-225 NGTNQW
+225 NGSNQW
-231 DGINSWNGDPNDRTH
+231 DGINSWDGDPNDRTH

-261 IRKYAKETSTPG
+261 IRKFAKETTTPG

-307 NRIGEVKIGVDRF
+307 DRIGEVKIGVDRF

-336 YVGYSIEGYSYSNG
+336 YVGYSSEGHNYSNG
-350 AVQMGSF
+350 TVQMGSF

-364 KSITPSWTNGGTFTQ
+364 KSITPSRTNGGTFTQ

-407 TFSYK
+407 TFSYE

-427 QFSNTQDRPGNTSLI
+427 QFSNTQDQPGNTS
-442 SRIYDA
+442 RIARSYDA

-623 TTFQPNIDTNELAE
+623 TTFQPSIDTDELAE
-637 FGIPSAKAPGVS
+637 FGIPSAKAPGVN
-649 LHIKKLWEEFDNNL
+649 LHIKKLWEEFDNNP
-663 ADRPDQVTF
+663 ANRPDQVTF
-672 EIQREHTTNA
+672 EIQRNHTTDA
-682 AAWKNGYIRIIK
+682 AAWKNGYIRITK
-694 PAKDTTN
+694 PTKDTAN
-701 TWERADID
+701 TWERADVE

-742 LPVPGYNSQQI
+742 LPVPGYDSQQI
-753 DAMTWK
+753 DALTWK

-766 LNLKITKNSSTG
+766 LDLKITKNSSTG

-799 DHGDGT
+799 DNGDGT

-828 EGHELSKKTTWEIK
+828 EGHELSKKTTWKIK
-842 IASDGTVT
+842 IASNGTVT
-850 IDGKTVTTSDDTIQ
+850 VDGKIVTTSDDTIQ

-870 FVEVPVAVRKY
+870 FIEIPIAVRKY
-881 AMQGTD
+881 TMQGTG
-887 KEINLKGAAFSL
+887 KEMNLKGAAFAL
-899 QKKEAN
+899 QKKEVN
-905 GTYQPIDSQT
+905 GAYQPMDNQT
-915 TNEKGQLIVN
+915 TNEKG
-925 HLEVGKYNLE
+925 
-935 EVKAPD
+935 
-941 NAEMIEK
+941 
-948 QTITPFEILANSQTP
+948 LA
-963 VEKTIKND
+963 I
-971 TSKVDKTTP
+971 
-980 QLNGKDVAI
+980 
-989 GEKIQYE
+989 
-996 ISVNIPLGIADKE
+996 
-1009 GTQNKYTTFKLIDTH
+1009 
-1024 DAALTFDNDSSGT
+1024 FD
-1037 YAYALYDGNKEIDP
+1037 
-1051 VNYSVTEQ
+1051 
-1059 TDGFTVSVDP
+1059 
-1069 NYIPSLTPGGTLKF
+1069 SLTPGEYRVVETAGPAGYDTSPGNYEFQIDKYGKIIYTGKNIETTNGMWTLTHQNRLKAFDLIVHKKEDNGQALKGAKFRLQGPEIDLELPKDGQETDTFLFENLKPGTYKLTETFTPGGYQGLK
-1083 VYYMHLNEKADP
+1083 DP
-1095 TKGFSNQANVD
+1095 VTIIIKEDGSIQVEGQDYESVLSPGAKNNQISLDITNQAKV
-1106 NGHTND
+1106 
-1112 QTPPSVDVV
+1112 PLPE
-1121 TGGKRFVKVDGDV
+1121 TGGIGR
-1134 TSDQTLAGAE
+1134 L
-1144 FVVRDQDSDTAKY
+1144 
-1157 LSIDPSTKAVS
+1157 
-1168 WVSAKESATVFTTT
+1168 
-1182 SNGLIDVTG
+1182 
-1191 LKYGTY
+1191 
-1197 YLEET
+1197 
-1202 KAPEKYVP
+1202 
-1210 LTNRVAFTID
+1210 
-1220 EQSYVTAGQ
+1220 
-1229 LISPEKIPNKHKG
+1229 
-1242 TLPSTGGKG
+1242 G
-1251 IYVYIGAGVVL
+1251 IYLVGMIGCTFSIWYLFFKKERG
-1262 LLIAGLYFARRKH
+1262 G
-1275 SQI
+1275 S

>member
-1 MTTTGKKLKVIFML
+1 MTTTGKKLKVVFVL
-15 IILSLSNF
+15 ILLSLSNILP
-23 VPLSAIA
+23 VTAIA
-30 DTTDDPTVLE
+30 EAADNPTMLE
-40 TISAEVISDQS
+40 IISAEITSDQS
-51 GKKALNIK
+51 GKKALNVK
-59 LNANNTSAEKIEKE
+59 LNANNNSTKKVEKE
-73 TGLVENYLSDVER
+73 IGLVENYLSDVER

-95 VNSGK
+95 VKSGK
-100 ITLEISSNTKQ
+100 TMLEISPNTKQ
-111 TIDLSFPIDPA
+111 TINLSLPIDPT
-122 LYHSQANKL
+122 LYHSQTNKL

-137 YDIIDETENKKD
+137 YDITDAKEHKKETEVSTSN
-149 TDVSVPKPDEIEE
+149 TDKTKEGVSE
-162 ESSKENENSV
+162 ENENSV
-172 SPFTLPTLSLPAVS
+172 SPFTLPRLSLPAVTVS
-186 VPSNQ
+186 TNQ
-191 TIPTEYT
+191 TISTEYT

-203 TYPKASWQ
+203 TYPKANWQ

-225 NGTNQW
+225 NGSNQW
-231 DGINSWNGDPNDRTH
+231 DGINSWDGDPNDRTH

-261 IRKYAKETSTPG
+261 IRKFAKETTTPG

-307 NRIGEVKIGVDRF
+307 DRIGEVKIGVDRF

-336 YVGYSIEGYSYSNG
+336 YVGYSSEGHNYSNG
-350 AVQMGSF
+350 TVQMGSF

-379 KALRDAGN
+379 KGLRDAGD

-412 VQRVHAQSSSNYYGT
+412 VQRVRAQSSNDYYGT
-427 QFSNTQDRPGNTSLI
+427 QFSNTQDQPGNTS
-442 SRIYDA
+442 RIARSYYA
-448 PDQNNL
+448 PDQNNQ

-556 QPGTLSVKSVGTSP
+556 QPGTLSVKSVGTNP
-570 TTVTPSISIE
+570 TTVTPTISID

-588 IYLGKDQEIQI
+588 IYLGKNQEIQI

-623 TTFQPNIDTNELAE
+623 TTFQPSIDTDELAE
-637 FGIPSAKAPGVS
+637 FGIPSAKAPGVN
-649 LHIKKLWEEFDNNL
+649 LHIKKLWEEFDNNP
-663 ADRPDQVTF
+663 ANRPDQVTF
-672 EIQREHTTNA
+672 EIQRNHTTDA
-682 AAWKNGYIRIIK
+682 AAWKNGYIRITK
-694 PAKDTTN
+694 PTKDTAN
-701 TWERADID
+701 TWERADVD

-742 LPVPGYNSQQI
+742 LPVPGYDSQQI
-753 DAMTWK
+753 DALTWK

-766 LNLKITKNSSTG
+766 LDLKITKNSSTG

-799 DHGDGT
+799 DNGDGT

-818 TYTLTETKAP
+818 TYTLAETKAP
-828 EGHELSKKTTWEIK
+828 EGHELSKKTTWKIK
-842 IASDGTVT
+842 IASNGTVT
-850 IDGKTVTTSDDTIQ
+850 VDGKIVTTSDDTIQ

-870 FVEVPVAVRKY
+870 FIEIPIAVRKY
-881 AMQGTD
+881 TMQGTG
-887 KEINLKGAAFSL
+887 KEMNLKGAAFAL
-899 QKKEAN
+899 QKKETN
-905 GTYQPIDSQT
+905 GAYQPMDNQT
-915 TNEKGQLIVN
+915 TNEKG
-925 HLEVGKYNLE
+925 
-935 EVKAPD
+935 
-941 NAEMIEK
+941 
-948 QTITPFEILANSQTP
+948 LA
-963 VEKTIKND
+963 I
-971 TSKVDKTTP
+971 
-980 QLNGKDVAI
+980 
-989 GEKIQYE
+989 
-996 ISVNIPLGIADKE
+996 
-1009 GTQNKYTTFKLIDTH
+1009 
-1024 DAALTFDNDSSGT
+1024 FD
-1037 YAYALYDGNKEIDP
+1037 
-1051 VNYSVTEQ
+1051 
-1059 TDGFTVSVDP
+1059 
-1069 NYIPSLTPGGTLKF
+1069 SLTPGEYRVVETAGPAGYDTSPGNYEFQIDKYGKIIYTGKNIETTNGMWTLTHQNRLKAFDLTVHKKEDNGQALKGAKFRLQGPEIDLELPKDGQETDTFLFENLKPGTYKLTETFTPGGYQGLK
-1083 VYYMHLNEKADP
+1083 DP
-1095 TKGFSNQANVD
+1095 VTIIIKEDGSIQVEGQDYESVLSPGAKNNQISLDITNQAKV
-1106 NGHTND
+1106 
-1112 QTPPSVDVV
+1112 PLPE
-1121 TGGKRFVKVDGDV
+1121 TGGIGR
-1134 TSDQTLAGAE
+1134 L
-1144 FVVRDQDSDTAKY
+1144 
-1157 LSIDPSTKAVS
+1157 
-1168 WVSAKESATVFTTT
+1168 
-1182 SNGLIDVTG
+1182 
-1191 LKYGTY
+1191 
-1197 YLEET
+1197 
-1202 KAPEKYVP
+1202 
-1210 LTNRVAFTID
+1210 
-1220 EQSYVTAGQ
+1220 
-1229 LISPEKIPNKHKG
+1229 
-1242 TLPSTGGKG
+1242 G
-1251 IYVYIGAGVVL
+1251 IYLVGMIGCTFSIWYLFFKKERG
-1262 LLIAGLYFARRKH
+1262 G
-1275 SQI
+1275 S

>member
-1 MTTTGKKLKVIFML
+1 MTTTGKKLKVVFVL
-15 IILSLSNF
+15 ILLSLSNILP
-23 VPLSAIA
+23 VTAIA
-30 DTTDDPTVLE
+30 EAADNPTMLE
-40 TISAEVISDQS
+40 IISAEITSDQS
-51 GKKALNIK
+51 GKKALNVK
-59 LNANNTSAEKIEKE
+59 LNANNNSTKKVEKE
-73 TGLVENYLSDVER
+73 IGLVENYLSDVER

-95 VNSGK
+95 VKSGK
-100 ITLEISSNTKQ
+100 TMLEISPNTKQ
-111 TIDLSFPIDPA
+111 TINLSLPIDPT
-122 LYHSQANKL
+122 LYHSQTNKL

-137 YDIIDETENKKD
+137 YDITDAKEHKKETEVSTSNTDETKEG
-149 TDVSVPKPDEIEE
+149 VSE
-162 ESSKENENSV
+162 ENENSV
-172 SPFTLPTLSLPAVS
+172 SPFTLPRLSLPAVTVS
-186 VPSNQ
+186 TNQ
-191 TIPTEYT
+191 TISTEYT

-203 TYPKASWQ
+203 TYPKANWQ

-225 NGTNQW
+225 NGSNQW
-231 DGINSWNGDPNDRTH
+231 DGINSWDGDPNDRTH

-261 IRKYAKETSTPG
+261 IRKFAKETTTPG

-307 NRIGEVKIGVDRF
+307 DRIGEVKIGVDRF

-336 YVGYSIEGYSYSNG
+336 YVGYSSEGHNYSNG
-350 AVQMGSF
+350 TVQMGSF

-412 VQRVHAQSSSNYYGT
+412 VQRVRAQSSNDYYGT
-427 QFSNTQDRPGNTSLI
+427 QFSNTQDQPGNTS
-442 SRIYDA
+442 RIARSYYA
-448 PDQNNL
+448 PDQNNQ

-486 QSDPAAGLS
+486 QSDSAAGLS
-495 KAEVESRMRQMVSS
+495 KAEVESRMRKMVSA

-556 QPGTLSVKSVGTSP
+556 QPGTLSVKSVGTNP
-570 TTVTPSISIE
+570 TTVTPTISID

-588 IYLGKDQEIQI
+588 IYLGKNQEIQI

-623 TTFQPNIDTNELAE
+623 TTFQPSIDTDELAE
-637 FGIPSAKAPGVS
+637 FGIPSAKAPGVN
-649 LHIKKLWEEFDNNL
+649 LHIKKLWEEFDNNP
-663 ADRPDQVTF
+663 ANRPDQVTF
-672 EIQREHTTNA
+672 EIQRNHTTDA
-682 AAWKNGYIRIIK
+682 AAWKNGYIRITK
-694 PAKDTTN
+694 PTKDTAN
-701 TWERADID
+701 TWERADIE

-742 LPVPGYNSQQI
+742 LPVPGYDSQQI
-753 DAMTWK
+753 DALTWK

-766 LNLKITKNSSTG
+766 LDLKITKNSSTG

-799 DHGDGT
+799 DNGDGT

-828 EGHELSKKTTWEIK
+828 EGHELSKKTTWKIK
-842 IASDGTVT
+842 IASNGTVT
-850 IDGKTVTTSDDTIQ
+850 VDGKIVTTSDDTIQ

-870 FVEVPVAVRKY
+870 FIEIPIAVRKY
-881 AMQGTD
+881 TMQGTG
-887 KEINLKGAAFSL
+887 KEMNLKGAAFAL

-905 GTYQPIDSQT
+905 GAYQPMDNQT
-915 TNEKGQLIVN
+915 TNEKG
-925 HLEVGKYNLE
+925 
-935 EVKAPD
+935 
-941 NAEMIEK
+941 
-948 QTITPFEILANSQTP
+948 LA
-963 VEKTIKND
+963 I
-971 TSKVDKTTP
+971 
-980 QLNGKDVAI
+980 
-989 GEKIQYE
+989 
-996 ISVNIPLGIADKE
+996 
-1009 GTQNKYTTFKLIDTH
+1009 
-1024 DAALTFDNDSSGT
+1024 FD
-1037 YAYALYDGNKEIDP
+1037 
-1051 VNYSVTEQ
+1051 
-1059 TDGFTVSVDP
+1059 
-1069 NYIPSLTPGGTLKF
+1069 SLTPGEYRVVEAAGPAGYDTSPGNYEFQIDKYGKIIYTGKNIETTNGMWTLT
-1083 VYYMHLNEKADP
+1083 HQNRLKAFDL
-1095 TKGFSNQANVD
+1095 TVHKKED
-1106 NGHTND
+1106 NGQALKGAKFRLQGPEID
-1112 QTPPSVDVV
+1112 LELP
-1121 TGGKRFVKVDGDV
+1121 KDGQE
-1134 TSDQTLAGAE
+1134 T
-1144 FVVRDQDSDTAKY
+1144 DTF
-1157 LSIDPSTKAVS
+1157 LF
-1168 WVSAKESATVFTTT
+1168 E
-1182 SNGLIDVTG
+1182 N
-1191 LKYGTY
+1191 LKPGT
-1197 YLEET
+1197 
-1202 KAPEKYVP
+1202 
-1210 LTNRVAFTID
+1210 
-1220 EQSYVTAGQ
+1220 
-1229 LISPEKIPNKHKG
+1229 
-1242 TLPSTGGKG
+1242 
-1251 IYVYIGAGVVL
+1251 
-1262 LLIAGLYFARRKH
+1262 
-1275 SQI
+1275 